1 MIWNWLRK
9 KKKSNTTEKNETDN
23 SEQKPTNQE
32 DDNKE
37 QTRSTKHNKGNNSEQ
52 KKEEH
57 KESSQDNQ
65 QNQSNQDQQQSAK
78 QDESSQEQQK
88 HSKQD
93 DSNQGQ
99 QKHSKQDDS
108 NQGQQKHSK
117 QNDSDQDQ
125 QQHSK
130 QDDSNQGQQKH
141 SKQNDSDQD
150 QQQHSKQDDSNQG
163 QQKHSKQNDSDQDQQ
178 QHSKQDDSNQGQQ
191 KHSKQND
198 SDQDQQQHSKQDDS
212 NQGQQKHSKQNDSDQ
227 DQQQHSKQDDSNQ
240 GQQKHSK
247 QNDSDQDQQQH
258 SKQDDSNQGQQKH
271 SKQNDSDQDQQQH
284 SKQDD
289 SNQGQQKHSKQNDS
303 DQDQQQHSKQDDSN
317 QGQQKHSKQ
326 NDSDQDQQQHSKQDD
341 SNQGQQKHSKQ
352 NDSDQD
358 QQQHSKQDD
367 SNQGQQKH
375 SKQNDS
381 DQDQQQQSKQDGSNQ
396 DKQQNSKGNSI
407 YDFSKPEK
415 DRIHSLQDLI
425 EKLKKSSDFVNYH
438 TSDDETMP
446 YWISYYRPSLDGE
459 KLQKYLM
466 PTLLERPNASLEEL
480 KEHIPMSGITITN
493 DLQKIEDMVLK
504 GHAIVQVNQQDQ
516 KCMLANIAIDNYRA
530 PTPPL
535 NESTVIGPQ
544 EGFVEDIDTNI
555 NLVRKRLP
563 VLDLQTKE
571 MIIGE
576 FSKTKVVM
584 MYLDNLAEKDNVDFL
599 EESLRALEYDQIN
612 DSAYLQELMGEK
624 SIFPLYINTERTDR
638 VTKALIDGKI
648 AIFVDGSPSVLLTP
662 VSYFDFFISPEDYNV
677 SWLYATFS
685 RVLRLIAVLFSICA
699 TPLYVAVLNYHYE
712 LIPSDL
718 LETLILSR
726 AQVPFPPLIEALFLE
741 LAIDLLREAGARLP
755 MKVGQTLGIVGGI
768 VIGQASVQAGLTSN
782 ILLIIVALS
791 ALASFITPIYKMG
804 NAVRLLR
811 FPFLIFAEIGG
822 LFGISL
828 GFIFLFTH
836 LFRLTSLRKPY
847 ALFYPTRQ
855 QSVKDSWI
863 RFPLT
868 MIDTRDVQARPQ
880 HVKKAAKGISTKH
893 RSDFDD

>member
-23 SEQKPTNQE
+23 SEQQPNNQE
-32 DDNKE
+32 DDNKK
-37 QTRSTKHNKGNNSEQ
+37 QTRSMKHNTDSNGEQ
-52 KKEEH
+52 KKEEY
-57 KESSQDNQ
+57 KESSQDKQQNKSNQNQ
-65 QNQSNQDQQQSAK
+65 QQSAKQDESSQGQQHSKQDKSVQNQQQHSKQDNSEQNQQQHSKQNNSDQGQQQHSKQDISEQDQQQHSKQNDWEQDQQQSAK
-78 QDESSQEQQK
+78 QDESSQEQQQHPK
-88 HSKQD
+88 RDISE
-93 DSNQGQ
+93 
-99 QKHSKQDDS
+99 
-108 NQGQQKHSK
+108 
-117 QNDSDQDQ
+117 QDQ

-130 QDDSNQGQQKH
+130 QDNSE
-141 SKQNDSDQD
+141 QD
-150 QQQHSKQDDSNQG
+150 QQQHSKQNNSDQG
-163 QQKHSKQNDSDQDQQ
+163 QQ
-178 QHSKQDDSNQGQQ
+178 
-191 KHSKQND
+191 
-198 SDQDQQQHSKQDDS
+198 
-212 NQGQQKHSKQNDSDQ
+212 
-227 DQQQHSKQDDSNQ
+227 
-240 GQQKHSK
+240 
-247 QNDSDQDQQQH
+247 
-258 SKQDDSNQGQQKH
+258 
-271 SKQNDSDQDQQQH
+271 
-284 SKQDD
+284 
-289 SNQGQQKHSKQNDS
+289 
-303 DQDQQQHSKQDDSN
+303 
-317 QGQQKHSKQ
+317 
-326 NDSDQDQQQHSKQDD
+326 
-341 SNQGQQKHSKQ
+341 
-352 NDSDQD
+352 
-358 QQQHSKQDD
+358 
-367 SNQGQQKH
+367 
-375 SKQNDS
+375 
-381 DQDQQQQSKQDGSNQ
+381 
-396 DKQQNSKGNSI
+396 QQNSKGNSI
-407 YDFSKPEK
+407 YDFTKPEK
-415 DRIHSLQDLI
+415 DRIHSLQNLI
-425 EKLKKSSDFVNYH
+425 EKLKRSSDFVNYH

-571 MIIGE
+571 MIVGE

-584 MYLDNLAEKDNVDFL
+584 MYLDNLAEKENIDFL
-599 EESLRALEYDQIN
+599 DESLRALEYDQIN
-612 DSAYLQELMGEK
+612 DSAYIQELMGEK

-677 SWLYATFS
+677 SWMYATFS
-685 RVLRLIAVLFSICA
+685 RILRLIAVLFSICA

>member
-9 KKKSNTTEKNETDN
+9 KKKSNKPEANETDN
-23 SEQKPTNQE
+23 QEQHSNNQE

-37 QTRSTKHNKGNNSEQ
+37 QTRSMKHNKGKNNEQ
-52 KKEEH
+52 KD
-57 KESSQDNQ
+57 SSQNK
-65 QNQSNQDQQQSAK
+65 QQSAK
-78 QDESSQEQQK
+78 QEDSS
-88 HSKQD
+88 
-93 DSNQGQ
+93 
-99 QKHSKQDDS
+99 
-108 NQGQQKHSK
+108 
-117 QNDSDQDQ
+117 
-125 QQHSK
+125 
-130 QDDSNQGQQKH
+130 
-141 SKQNDSDQD
+141 
-150 QQQHSKQDDSNQG
+150 
-163 QQKHSKQNDSDQDQQ
+163 
-178 QHSKQDDSNQGQQ
+178 
-191 KHSKQND
+191 
-198 SDQDQQQHSKQDDS
+198 
-212 NQGQQKHSKQNDSDQ
+212 
-227 DQQQHSKQDDSNQ
+227 
-240 GQQKHSK
+240 
-247 QNDSDQDQQQH
+247 
-258 SKQDDSNQGQQKH
+258 
-271 SKQNDSDQDQQQH
+271 
-284 SKQDD
+284 
-289 SNQGQQKHSKQNDS
+289 
-303 DQDQQQHSKQDDSN
+303 
-317 QGQQKHSKQ
+317 
-326 NDSDQDQQQHSKQDD
+326 
-341 SNQGQQKHSKQ
+341 
-352 NDSDQD
+352 
-358 QQQHSKQDD
+358 
-367 SNQGQQKH
+367 
-375 SKQNDS
+375 
-381 DQDQQQQSKQDGSNQ
+381 Q
-396 DKQQNSKGNSI
+396 DKQQNAKQEDSSQDKQQNAKQGDSSQDKQQNAKQDDSSQDKQQSAKQNDPSQDKQQNAKQDDSSQDRQQSAKQGDSFQDEPSQSKQQSSGGNSI
-407 YDFSKPEK
+407 YDFTKPEK
-415 DRIHSLQDLI
+415 DRIHSLQNLI

-504 GHAIVQVNQQDQ
+504 GHAIIQLNQQDQ

-677 SWLYATFS
+677 SWMYATFS
-685 RVLRLIAVLFSICA
+685 RILRLIAVLFSICA

>member
-9 KKKSNTTEKNETDN
+9 KKKSNATEKSETDN
-23 SEQKPTNQE
+23 SEQQPSNQE
-32 DDNKE
+32 GDKKE
-37 QTRSTKHNKGNNSEQ
+37 QTRSMKHNKDSNDEQ
-52 KKEEH
+52 KKE
-57 KESSQDNQ
+57 KNKDSAQDKQQYSKKNDSDENQ
-65 QNQSNQDQQQSAK
+65 QQHSKKDNSDQNQQQN
-78 QDESSQEQQK
+78 
-88 HSKQD
+88 SKQND
-93 DSNQGQ
+93 SDQNQQQNSKQNDSNQNQ
-99 QKHSKQDDS
+99 QQ
-108 NQGQQKHSK
+108 HSK
-117 QNDSDQDQ
+117 QNDSDQDKQQNSKQNDSDQDNQQHSKQNDSDQNQ

-130 QDDSNQGQQKH
+130 QDDSD
-141 SKQNDSDQD
+141 QN
-150 QQQHSKQDDSNQG
+150 QQQHSKQGN
-163 QQKHSKQNDSDQDQQ
+163 SD
-178 QHSKQDDSNQGQQ
+178 
-191 KHSKQND
+191 
-198 SDQDQQQHSKQDDS
+198 
-212 NQGQQKHSKQNDSDQ
+212 
-227 DQQQHSKQDDSNQ
+227 
-240 GQQKHSK
+240 
-247 QNDSDQDQQQH
+247 
-258 SKQDDSNQGQQKH
+258 
-271 SKQNDSDQDQQQH
+271 
-284 SKQDD
+284 
-289 SNQGQQKHSKQNDS
+289 
-303 DQDQQQHSKQDDSN
+303 
-317 QGQQKHSKQ
+317 
-326 NDSDQDQQQHSKQDD
+326 
-341 SNQGQQKHSKQ
+341 
-352 NDSDQD
+352 
-358 QQQHSKQDD
+358 
-367 SNQGQQKH
+367 
-375 SKQNDS
+375 
-381 DQDQQQQSKQDGSNQ
+381 Q
-396 DKQQNSKGNSI
+396 DKQQSSGNNSI
-407 YDFSKPEK
+407 YDFTKPEK

-425 EKLKKSSDFVNYH
+425 GKLKKSSDFVNYH

-466 PTLLERPNASLEEL
+466 PILLERPCTSLEEL

-504 GHAIVQVNQQDQ
+504 GHAIIQLNQQDQ
-516 KCMLANIAIDNYRA
+516 KCMLANIAIDTYRA
-530 PTPPL
+530 PSPPL

-544 EGFVEDIDTNI
+544 EGFVEAIDTNI

-571 MIIGE
+571 MIVGE

-612 DSAYLQELMGEK
+612 DSAYIQELMGEK

-685 RVLRLIAVLFSICA
+685 RILRLIAVLFSICA

-811 FPFLIFAEIGG
+811 FPFLAFAEIGG

-880 HVKKAAKGISTKH
+880 HVKKSAKGISTKH
-893 RSDFDD
+893 RSDFDE

>member
-9 KKKSNTTEKNETDN
+9 KKNSSTKETNDSKQQSDDQKEHNKDKNDEPKST
-23 SEQKPTNQE
+23 
-32 DDNKE
+32 E
-37 QTRSTKHNKGNNSEQ
+37 QT
-52 KKEEH
+52 
-57 KESSQDNQ
+57 
-65 QNQSNQDQQQSAK
+65 
-78 QDESSQEQQK
+78 
-88 HSKQD
+88 D
-93 DSNQGQ
+93 DS
-99 QKHSKQDDS
+99 S
-108 NQGQQKHSK
+108 
-117 QNDSDQDQ
+117 
-125 QQHSK
+125 
-130 QDDSNQGQQKH
+130 
-141 SKQNDSDQD
+141 
-150 QQQHSKQDDSNQG
+150 
-163 QQKHSKQNDSDQDQQ
+163 
-178 QHSKQDDSNQGQQ
+178 
-191 KHSKQND
+191 
-198 SDQDQQQHSKQDDS
+198 
-212 NQGQQKHSKQNDSDQ
+212 
-227 DQQQHSKQDDSNQ
+227 
-240 GQQKHSK
+240 
-247 QNDSDQDQQQH
+247 
-258 SKQDDSNQGQQKH
+258 
-271 SKQNDSDQDQQQH
+271 
-284 SKQDD
+284 
-289 SNQGQQKHSKQNDS
+289 
-303 DQDQQQHSKQDDSN
+303 
-317 QGQQKHSKQ
+317 
-326 NDSDQDQQQHSKQDD
+326 
-341 SNQGQQKHSKQ
+341 
-352 NDSDQD
+352 
-358 QQQHSKQDD
+358 
-367 SNQGQQKH
+367 
-375 SKQNDS
+375 
-381 DQDQQQQSKQDGSNQ
+381 Q
-396 DKQQNSKGNSI
+396 DKQQNSKQEDNSQNKQQSSKQEDNSQGKQQNSKQEDNSQNKQQSSKQEDNSQNKQQGSKKEDSSQDKQQSSKQEDSSQDKQQNSKQDDNSQNKQQSSKQEDNSQNKQQGSKQEDSSQDKQQNSKQDDTSQNKQQNSKQDDNSQNKQQNSKQEDNSQNKQQSSGSNSI
-407 YDFSKPEK
+407 YDFSKPES
-415 DRIHSLQDLI
+415 DHIHSLQDLI
-425 EKLKKSSDFVNYH
+425 KKLKQSSDFVNYH

-466 PTLLERPNASLEEL
+466 PTLMERPCAPLEEL

-504 GHAIVQVNQQDQ
+504 GHAIIQLNQQDQ

-563 VLDLQTKE
+563 VLDLHTKE

-576 FSKTKVVM
+576 FSKTKVIM

-612 DSAYLQELMGEK
+612 DSAYIQELMGEK

-685 RVLRLIAVLFSICA
+685 RILRLIAVLFSICA

-712 LIPSDL
+712 LVPSDL

-811 FPFLIFAEIGG
+811 FPFLAFAEIGG

-855 QSVKDSWI
+855 QSFKDSWI

-880 HVKKAAKGISTKH
+880 HVKKATNGISTKH
-893 RSDFDD
+893 TSDFDD

>member
-9 KKKSNTTEKNETDN
+9 KKKSNKPEANETDN
-23 SEQKPTNQE
+23 QEQHSNNEE

-37 QTRSTKHNKGNNSEQ
+37 QTRSMKHNKGKNHEQ
-52 KKEEH
+52 KD
-57 KESSQDNQ
+57 SSQDK
-65 QNQSNQDQQQSAK
+65 QQSTKQKDSSQDKQQSTKQDDSSQDKQQSTKQDDSSQDKQQSTKQDDSSQDKQQSTK
-78 QDESSQEQQK
+78 QDETSQDKQQN
-88 HSKQD
+88 SKQD
-93 DSNQGQ
+93 DSSHDKQ
-99 QKHSKQDDS
+99 QSTKQEDSSQDKQQNSKQDDS
-108 NQGQQKHSK
+108 SQDKQQ
-117 QNDSDQDQ
+117 N
-125 QQHSK
+125 SK
-130 QDDSNQGQQKH
+130 QDDSSQDKQQSTKQEDSSQDKQQGAKQGDSSQDKQQ
-141 SKQNDSDQD
+141 NA
-150 QQQHSKQDDSNQG
+150 KQDEPS
-163 QQKHSKQNDSDQDQQ
+163 
-178 QHSKQDDSNQGQQ
+178 
-191 KHSKQND
+191 
-198 SDQDQQQHSKQDDS
+198 
-212 NQGQQKHSKQNDSDQ
+212 
-227 DQQQHSKQDDSNQ
+227 
-240 GQQKHSK
+240 
-247 QNDSDQDQQQH
+247 
-258 SKQDDSNQGQQKH
+258 
-271 SKQNDSDQDQQQH
+271 
-284 SKQDD
+284 
-289 SNQGQQKHSKQNDS
+289 
-303 DQDQQQHSKQDDSN
+303 
-317 QGQQKHSKQ
+317 
-326 NDSDQDQQQHSKQDD
+326 
-341 SNQGQQKHSKQ
+341 
-352 NDSDQD
+352 
-358 QQQHSKQDD
+358 
-367 SNQGQQKH
+367 
-375 SKQNDS
+375 
-381 DQDQQQQSKQDGSNQ
+381 QS
-396 DKQQNSKGNSI
+396 KQQNSKGNSI
-407 YDFSKPEK
+407 YDFTKPEK
-415 DRIHSLQDLI
+415 DRIHSLQNLI

-504 GHAIVQVNQQDQ
+504 GHAIIQLNQQDQ

-677 SWLYATFS
+677 SWMYATFS
-685 RVLRLIAVLFSICA
+685 RILRLIAVLFSICA

-811 FPFLIFAEIGG
+811 FPFLMFAEIGG

>member
-9 KKKSNTTEKNETDN
+9 KKKSNTPEANETDKW
-23 SEQKPTNQE
+23 EQHSNNQE
-32 DDNKE
+32 GDNEE
-37 QTRSTKHNKGNNSEQ
+37 QTRSMKHNKGKNNEQ
-52 KKEEH
+52 KD
-57 KESSQDNQ
+57 SSQDK
-65 QNQSNQDQQQSAK
+65 QQSAK
-78 QDESSQEQQK
+78 QEDSSQDKQQS
-88 HSKQD
+88 SKQE
-93 DSNQGQ
+93 DSSQDKQ
-99 QKHSKQDDS
+99 QSSKQEDS
-108 NQGQQKHSK
+108 SQDKQQSSK
-117 QNDSDQDQ
+117 QEDSSQDKQ
-125 QQHSK
+125 QSSK
-130 QDDSNQGQQKH
+130 QEDSSQDKQQS
-141 SKQNDSDQD
+141 SKQEDSSQNK
-150 QQQHSKQDDSNQG
+150 QQSSKQEDS
-163 QQKHSKQNDSDQDQQ
+163 S
-178 QHSKQDDSNQGQQ
+178 
-191 KHSKQND
+191 
-198 SDQDQQQHSKQDDS
+198 
-212 NQGQQKHSKQNDSDQ
+212 
-227 DQQQHSKQDDSNQ
+227 
-240 GQQKHSK
+240 
-247 QNDSDQDQQQH
+247 
-258 SKQDDSNQGQQKH
+258 
-271 SKQNDSDQDQQQH
+271 
-284 SKQDD
+284 
-289 SNQGQQKHSKQNDS
+289 
-303 DQDQQQHSKQDDSN
+303 
-317 QGQQKHSKQ
+317 
-326 NDSDQDQQQHSKQDD
+326 
-341 SNQGQQKHSKQ
+341 
-352 NDSDQD
+352 
-358 QQQHSKQDD
+358 
-367 SNQGQQKH
+367 
-375 SKQNDS
+375 
-381 DQDQQQQSKQDGSNQ
+381 Q
-396 DKQQNSKGNSI
+396 DKQQNAKQGDSSQDKQQSAKQGDSSQDKQQKAKHDEPSQSKQQSSGGNSI
-407 YDFSKPEK
+407 YDFTKPEK

-425 EKLKKSSDFVNYH
+425 EKLKKSSDFINYH

-466 PTLLERPNASLEEL
+466 PTLLEKPCASLEQL

-504 GHAIVQVNQQDQ
+504 GHAIIQLNQQDQ

-612 DSAYLQELMGEK
+612 DSAYIQELMGEK

-685 RVLRLIAVLFSICA
+685 RILRLIAVLFSICA

>member
-9 KKKSNTTEKNETDN
+9 KKKSNKLEANETDN
-23 SEQKPTNQE
+23 QEQHSNNAE

-37 QTRSTKHNKGNNSEQ
+37 QTRSMKHNKGKNNEQ
-52 KKEEH
+52 KD
-57 KESSQDNQ
+57 SSQDK
-65 QNQSNQDQQQSAK
+65 QQSAK
-78 QDESSQEQQK
+78 QEDSSQDKQQSAK
-88 HSKQD
+88 QEDSSQDKQQSSKQE
-93 DSNQGQ
+93 DSSQDKQ
-99 QKHSKQDDS
+99 QSSKQEDS
-108 NQGQQKHSK
+108 SQDKQQSAKQEDSSQDKQQNSK
-117 QNDSDQDQ
+117 QEDSSQDKQ
-125 QQHSK
+125 QSAKQEDSSQDKQQSAKQEDSSQDKQQNSK
-130 QDDSNQGQQKH
+130 QEDSSQDKQQSAKQEDSSQDKQQN
-141 SKQNDSDQD
+141 SKQEDSSQD
-150 QQQHSKQDDSNQG
+150 KQQSTKQEDSSQDKQQGDSSQDKQQNAKQDEPS
-163 QQKHSKQNDSDQDQQ
+163 
-178 QHSKQDDSNQGQQ
+178 
-191 KHSKQND
+191 
-198 SDQDQQQHSKQDDS
+198 
-212 NQGQQKHSKQNDSDQ
+212 
-227 DQQQHSKQDDSNQ
+227 
-240 GQQKHSK
+240 
-247 QNDSDQDQQQH
+247 
-258 SKQDDSNQGQQKH
+258 
-271 SKQNDSDQDQQQH
+271 
-284 SKQDD
+284 
-289 SNQGQQKHSKQNDS
+289 
-303 DQDQQQHSKQDDSN
+303 
-317 QGQQKHSKQ
+317 
-326 NDSDQDQQQHSKQDD
+326 
-341 SNQGQQKHSKQ
+341 
-352 NDSDQD
+352 
-358 QQQHSKQDD
+358 
-367 SNQGQQKH
+367 
-375 SKQNDS
+375 
-381 DQDQQQQSKQDGSNQ
+381 QS
-396 DKQQNSKGNSI
+396 KQQNSKGNSI
-407 YDFSKPEK
+407 YDFTKPEK
-415 DRIHSLQDLI
+415 DRIHSLQNLI

-504 GHAIVQVNQQDQ
+504 GHAIIQLNQQDQ

-584 MYLDNLAEKDNVDFL
+584 MYLDNLAEKENIDFL
-599 EESLRALEYDQIN
+599 DESLRALEYDQIN

-677 SWLYATFS
+677 SWMYATFS
-685 RVLRLIAVLFSICA
+685 RILRLIAVLFSICA

-811 FPFLIFAEIGG
+811 FPFLAFAEIGG

>member
-9 KKKSNTTEKNETDN
+9 KKKLNTTEKNETDN
-23 SEQKPTNQE
+23 SEQQPNNQE
-32 DDNKE
+32 DDNKK
-37 QTRSTKHNKGNNSEQ
+37 QTRSMKHNKDSNGEQ

-57 KESSQDNQ
+57 KESSRDKQ
-65 QNQSNQDQQQSAK
+65 QNKSNQNQQQSAK
-78 QDESSQEQQK
+78 QDESSQGQQ

-93 DSNQGQ
+93 NSVQDPQ
-99 QKHSKQDDS
+99 QHSKQDNSEQD
-108 NQGQQKHSK
+108 QQQHSK
-117 QNDSDQDQ
+117 QNNSDQGQQQHSKQDNSVQNQQQHSKQDNSEQDQ

-130 QDDSNQGQQKH
+130 QDNSE
-141 SKQNDSDQD
+141 QD
-150 QQQHSKQDDSNQG
+150 QQQHSKQDNSE
-163 QQKHSKQNDSDQDQQ
+163 QDQQ
-178 QHSKQDDSNQGQQ
+178 QHSKQDNSE
-191 KHSKQND
+191 QN
-198 SDQDQQQHSKQDDS
+198 QQQHSKQNNSD
-212 NQGQQKHSKQNDSDQ
+212 QGQQ
-227 DQQQHSKQDDSNQ
+227 
-240 GQQKHSK
+240 
-247 QNDSDQDQQQH
+247 
-258 SKQDDSNQGQQKH
+258 
-271 SKQNDSDQDQQQH
+271 
-284 SKQDD
+284 
-289 SNQGQQKHSKQNDS
+289 
-303 DQDQQQHSKQDDSN
+303 
-317 QGQQKHSKQ
+317 
-326 NDSDQDQQQHSKQDD
+326 
-341 SNQGQQKHSKQ
+341 
-352 NDSDQD
+352 
-358 QQQHSKQDD
+358 
-367 SNQGQQKH
+367 
-375 SKQNDS
+375 
-381 DQDQQQQSKQDGSNQ
+381 
-396 DKQQNSKGNSI
+396 QQNAKGNSI
-407 YDFSKPEK
+407 YDFTKPEK

-571 MIIGE
+571 MIVGE

-612 DSAYLQELMGEK
+612 DSAYIQELMGEK

-677 SWLYATFS
+677 SWMYATFS

-811 FPFLIFAEIGG
+811 FPFLMFAEIGG

-880 HVKKAAKGISTKH
+880 HVKKSAKGISTKH
-893 RSDFDD
+893 KSDFDD

>member
-23 SEQKPTNQE
+23 SEQQPNNQE

-37 QTRSTKHNKGNNSEQ
+37 QTRSMKHNKDSNSEQ

-57 KESSQDNQ
+57 KEPSQDLQQQQNSKQDDSDQNQ
-65 QNQSNQDQQQSAK
+65 QQHSKQNDPDQNQQQHSK
-78 QDESSQEQQK
+78 QNGSDQNQQQN
-88 HSKQD
+88 SKQD
-93 DSNQGQ
+93 DSNQNQ
-99 QKHSKQDDS
+99 Q
-108 NQGQQKHSK
+108 HSK
-117 QNDSDQDQ
+117 QNDSDQNQ
-125 QQHSK
+125 Q
-130 QDDSNQGQQKH
+130 H
-141 SKQNDSDQD
+141 SKQNDSDQN
-150 QQQHSKQDDSNQG
+150 QQQ
-163 QQKHSKQNDSDQDQQ
+163 HSKQNDSDQNQQ
-178 QHSKQDDSNQGQQ
+178 QNSKQDNSA
-191 KHSKQND
+191 
-198 SDQDQQQHSKQDDS
+198 QDQQQSSKQDNS
-212 NQGQQKHSKQNDSDQ
+212 S
-227 DQQQHSKQDDSNQ
+227 
-240 GQQKHSK
+240 
-247 QNDSDQDQQQH
+247 
-258 SKQDDSNQGQQKH
+258 
-271 SKQNDSDQDQQQH
+271 
-284 SKQDD
+284 
-289 SNQGQQKHSKQNDS
+289 
-303 DQDQQQHSKQDDSN
+303 
-317 QGQQKHSKQ
+317 
-326 NDSDQDQQQHSKQDD
+326 
-341 SNQGQQKHSKQ
+341 
-352 NDSDQD
+352 
-358 QQQHSKQDD
+358 
-367 SNQGQQKH
+367 
-375 SKQNDS
+375 
-381 DQDQQQQSKQDGSNQ
+381 Q
-396 DKQQNSKGNSI
+396 DKQQNSGNNSI
-407 YDFSKPEK
+407 YDFTKPEK

-425 EKLKKSSDFVNYH
+425 AKLKQSSDFVNYH

-466 PTLLERPNASLEEL
+466 PILLERPCTSLEEL

-504 GHAIVQVNQQDQ
+504 GHAIIQLNQQDQ
-516 KCMLANIAIDNYRA
+516 KCMLANIAIDTYRA
-530 PTPPL
+530 PSPPL

-544 EGFVEDIDTNI
+544 EGFVEAIDTNI

-571 MIIGE
+571 MIVGE

-612 DSAYLQELMGEK
+612 DSAYIQELMGEK

-685 RVLRLIAVLFSICA
+685 RILRLIAVLFSICA

-811 FPFLIFAEIGG
+811 FPFLAFAEIGG

-893 RSDFDD
+893 RSDFDE

>member
-9 KKKSNTTEKNETDN
+9 KKKSNKPEANETDN
-23 SEQKPTNQE
+23 QEQHSNNEE

-37 QTRSTKHNKGNNSEQ
+37 QTRSMKHNKGKNHEQ
-52 KKEEH
+52 KD
-57 KESSQDNQ
+57 SSQDKQ
-65 QNQSNQDQQQSAK
+65 QSTKQKDSSQDKQQSTKQEDSSQDKQQSTKQEDSSQDKQQSTKQKDSSQDKQQSAK
-78 QDESSQEQQK
+78 QDEPSQDKQQN
-88 HSKQD
+88 SKQD
-93 DSNQGQ
+93 DSSQDKQ
-99 QKHSKQDDS
+99 QSAKQEDSSQDKQQNSKQDDS
-108 NQGQQKHSK
+108 SQDKQQ
-117 QNDSDQDQ
+117 N
-125 QQHSK
+125 SK
-130 QDDSNQGQQKH
+130 QDDSSQDKQQSTKQEDSSQDKQQGAKQGNSSQDKQQ
-141 SKQNDSDQD
+141 NA
-150 QQQHSKQDDSNQG
+150 KQDEPS
-163 QQKHSKQNDSDQDQQ
+163 
-178 QHSKQDDSNQGQQ
+178 
-191 KHSKQND
+191 
-198 SDQDQQQHSKQDDS
+198 
-212 NQGQQKHSKQNDSDQ
+212 
-227 DQQQHSKQDDSNQ
+227 
-240 GQQKHSK
+240 
-247 QNDSDQDQQQH
+247 
-258 SKQDDSNQGQQKH
+258 
-271 SKQNDSDQDQQQH
+271 
-284 SKQDD
+284 
-289 SNQGQQKHSKQNDS
+289 
-303 DQDQQQHSKQDDSN
+303 
-317 QGQQKHSKQ
+317 
-326 NDSDQDQQQHSKQDD
+326 
-341 SNQGQQKHSKQ
+341 
-352 NDSDQD
+352 
-358 QQQHSKQDD
+358 
-367 SNQGQQKH
+367 
-375 SKQNDS
+375 
-381 DQDQQQQSKQDGSNQ
+381 QS
-396 DKQQNSKGNSI
+396 KQQNSKGNSI
-407 YDFSKPEK
+407 YDFTKPEK
-415 DRIHSLQDLI
+415 DRIHSLQNLI

-504 GHAIVQVNQQDQ
+504 GHAIIQLNQQDQ

-677 SWLYATFS
+677 SWMYATFS
-685 RVLRLIAVLFSICA
+685 RILRLIAVLFSICA

-811 FPFLIFAEIGG
+811 FPFLMFAEIGG

>member
-23 SEQKPTNQE
+23 SEQKPNNQE

-37 QTRSTKHNKGNNSEQ
+37 QTRSTKHNKSNNSKQ

-57 KESSQDNQ
+57 KESSQDKQ
-65 QNQSNQDQQQSAK
+65 QNQSNQNQQQSAK
-78 QDESSQEQQK
+78 QDESSQEQQN
-88 HSKQD
+88 HSKQG

-99 QKHSKQDDS
+99 Q
-108 NQGQQKHSK
+108 NHSK
-117 QNDSDQDQ
+117 QNDSDQGQ

-130 QDDSNQGQQKH
+130 QDDSNQGQQNHSKQDDSNQGQQNH
-141 SKQNDSDQD
+141 SKQNDSDQG

-163 QQKHSKQNDSDQDQQ
+163 QQNHSKQNDSDQDDSSQDKQQSSKQDDLAQDKQ
-178 QHSKQDDSNQGQQ
+178 QHSKQDN
-191 KHSKQND
+191 
-198 SDQDQQQHSKQDDS
+198 SD
-212 NQGQQKHSKQNDSDQ
+212 
-227 DQQQHSKQDDSNQ
+227 
-240 GQQKHSK
+240 
-247 QNDSDQDQQQH
+247 
-258 SKQDDSNQGQQKH
+258 
-271 SKQNDSDQDQQQH
+271 
-284 SKQDD
+284 
-289 SNQGQQKHSKQNDS
+289 
-303 DQDQQQHSKQDDSN
+303 
-317 QGQQKHSKQ
+317 
-326 NDSDQDQQQHSKQDD
+326 
-341 SNQGQQKHSKQ
+341 
-352 NDSDQD
+352 
-358 QQQHSKQDD
+358 
-367 SNQGQQKH
+367 
-375 SKQNDS
+375 
-381 DQDQQQQSKQDGSNQ
+381 Q

-415 DRIHSLQDLI
+415 EHIHSLQDLI
-425 EKLKKSSDFVNYH
+425 EKLKQSSDFVNYH

-466 PTLLERPNASLEEL
+466 PTLLERPCASLEEL

-504 GHAIVQVNQQDQ
+504 GHAIIQLNQKDQ

-584 MYLDNLAEKDNVDFL
+584 MYLENLAEKENVDFL
-599 EESLRALEYDQIN
+599 DESLRALEYDQIN

-685 RVLRLIAVLFSICA
+685 RILRLIAVLFSICA

>member
-1 MIWNWLRK
+1 MIWNWFRK
-9 KKKSNTTEKNETDN
+9 KKKSNTTEAKEADN
-23 SEQKPTNQE
+23 WEQQSNNPD

-37 QTRSTKHNKGNNSEQ
+37 QTRSMKHTKGKNNEQ
-52 KKEEH
+52 DDASQEKQQNSKQDD
-57 KESSQDNQ
+57 SSQEKQ
-65 QNQSNQDQQQSAK
+65 QNSKQDDSSQEKQQNSKQDDSSQEKQQNSKQDDSSQEKQLNSKQDDSSQEKQQNSKQDDSSQEKQQNSKQDDSSQEKQQNSKQDDSSQEKQQNSKQDDSSQEKQQNSKQDDSSQEKQLNSKQDDSSQEKQQNSKQDDSSQEKQQNSKQDDSSQEKQQNSKQDDSSQEKQQNSKQDDSSQEKQQNSKQDDSSRDKQQSAK
-78 QDESSQEQQK
+78 QGDSS
-88 HSKQD
+88 
-93 DSNQGQ
+93 
-99 QKHSKQDDS
+99 
-108 NQGQQKHSK
+108 
-117 QNDSDQDQ
+117 
-125 QQHSK
+125 
-130 QDDSNQGQQKH
+130 
-141 SKQNDSDQD
+141 
-150 QQQHSKQDDSNQG
+150 
-163 QQKHSKQNDSDQDQQ
+163 
-178 QHSKQDDSNQGQQ
+178 
-191 KHSKQND
+191 
-198 SDQDQQQHSKQDDS
+198 
-212 NQGQQKHSKQNDSDQ
+212 
-227 DQQQHSKQDDSNQ
+227 
-240 GQQKHSK
+240 
-247 QNDSDQDQQQH
+247 
-258 SKQDDSNQGQQKH
+258 
-271 SKQNDSDQDQQQH
+271 
-284 SKQDD
+284 
-289 SNQGQQKHSKQNDS
+289 
-303 DQDQQQHSKQDDSN
+303 
-317 QGQQKHSKQ
+317 
-326 NDSDQDQQQHSKQDD
+326 
-341 SNQGQQKHSKQ
+341 
-352 NDSDQD
+352 
-358 QQQHSKQDD
+358 
-367 SNQGQQKH
+367 
-375 SKQNDS
+375 
-381 DQDQQQQSKQDGSNQ
+381 QSKQQSSG
-396 DKQQNSKGNSI
+396 GNSI
-407 YDFSKPEK
+407 YDFTKPEK

-425 EKLKKSSDFVNYH
+425 EKLKKSSDFINYH

-466 PTLLERPNASLEEL
+466 PTLLEKPCASLEQL

-504 GHAIVQVNQQDQ
+504 GHAIIQLNQQDQ
-516 KCMLANIAIDNYRA
+516 KCMLANIAIDTYRA
-530 PTPPL
+530 PSPPL

-544 EGFVEDIDTNI
+544 EGFVEAIDTNI

-571 MIIGE
+571 MIVGE

-584 MYLDNLAEKDNVDFL
+584 MYLDNLAEKDNIDFL

-612 DSAYLQELMGEK
+612 DSAYIQELMGEK

-685 RVLRLIAVLFSICA
+685 RILRLIAVLFSICA

>member
-9 KKKSNTTEKNETDN
+9 KKKSNKPEANETDN
-23 SEQKPTNQE
+23 QEQHSNNQE

-37 QTRSTKHNKGNNSEQ
+37 QTRNMKHNKGKKNEQ
-52 KKEEH
+52 KD
-57 KESSQDNQ
+57 SSQDKQQSATQEDSSQDKQ
-65 QNQSNQDQQQSAK
+65 QNPKQGDSSQDKQQSAK
-78 QDESSQEQQK
+78 QGDSS
-88 HSKQD
+88 
-93 DSNQGQ
+93 
-99 QKHSKQDDS
+99 
-108 NQGQQKHSK
+108 
-117 QNDSDQDQ
+117 
-125 QQHSK
+125 
-130 QDDSNQGQQKH
+130 
-141 SKQNDSDQD
+141 
-150 QQQHSKQDDSNQG
+150 
-163 QQKHSKQNDSDQDQQ
+163 
-178 QHSKQDDSNQGQQ
+178 
-191 KHSKQND
+191 
-198 SDQDQQQHSKQDDS
+198 
-212 NQGQQKHSKQNDSDQ
+212 
-227 DQQQHSKQDDSNQ
+227 
-240 GQQKHSK
+240 
-247 QNDSDQDQQQH
+247 
-258 SKQDDSNQGQQKH
+258 
-271 SKQNDSDQDQQQH
+271 
-284 SKQDD
+284 
-289 SNQGQQKHSKQNDS
+289 
-303 DQDQQQHSKQDDSN
+303 
-317 QGQQKHSKQ
+317 
-326 NDSDQDQQQHSKQDD
+326 
-341 SNQGQQKHSKQ
+341 
-352 NDSDQD
+352 
-358 QQQHSKQDD
+358 
-367 SNQGQQKH
+367 
-375 SKQNDS
+375 
-381 DQDQQQQSKQDGSNQ
+381 Q
-396 DKQQNSKGNSI
+396 DKQQNPKQGDSSQDKQQSAKQEAPSQDKQQNPKQEDSSQDKQQSAKQGDSSQDKQQSAKQGDSSQDKQQNAKQGEPSQSKQQSSGGNSI
-407 YDFSKPEK
+407 YDFTKPEK
-415 DRIHSLQDLI
+415 DRIHSLQNLI

-504 GHAIVQVNQQDQ
+504 GHAIIQLNQQDQ

-584 MYLDNLAEKDNVDFL
+584 MYLDNLAEKENIDFL
-599 EESLRALEYDQIN
+599 DESLRALEYDQIN

-677 SWLYATFS
+677 SWMYATFS
-685 RVLRLIAVLFSICA
+685 RILRLIAVLFSICA

-811 FPFLIFAEIGG
+811 FPFLAFAEIGG

>member
-9 KKKSNTTEKNETDN
+9 KKKSNKPEANETDN
-23 SEQKPTNQE
+23 QEQHSNNQE

-37 QTRSTKHNKGNNSEQ
+37 QTRSMKHNKGKNNEQ
-52 KKEEH
+52 KD
-57 KESSQDNQ
+57 SSQDKQ
-65 QNQSNQDQQQSAK
+65 QSAKQEDSSQDKQQSAKQGDSFQDKQQSAK
-78 QDESSQEQQK
+78 QDDSSQDRQQ
-88 HSKQD
+88 SAKQD
-93 DSNQGQ
+93 DSSQDKQ
-99 QKHSKQDDS
+99 QSAKQDDFSQDRQQSAKQDDS
-108 NQGQQKHSK
+108 S
-117 QNDSDQDQ
+117 QD
-125 QQHSK
+125 K
-130 QDDSNQGQQKH
+130 
-141 SKQNDSDQD
+141 
-150 QQQHSKQDDSNQG
+150 
-163 QQKHSKQNDSDQDQQ
+163 
-178 QHSKQDDSNQGQQ
+178 
-191 KHSKQND
+191 
-198 SDQDQQQHSKQDDS
+198 
-212 NQGQQKHSKQNDSDQ
+212 
-227 DQQQHSKQDDSNQ
+227 
-240 GQQKHSK
+240 
-247 QNDSDQDQQQH
+247 
-258 SKQDDSNQGQQKH
+258 
-271 SKQNDSDQDQQQH
+271 
-284 SKQDD
+284 
-289 SNQGQQKHSKQNDS
+289 
-303 DQDQQQHSKQDDSN
+303 
-317 QGQQKHSKQ
+317 
-326 NDSDQDQQQHSKQDD
+326 
-341 SNQGQQKHSKQ
+341 
-352 NDSDQD
+352 
-358 QQQHSKQDD
+358 
-367 SNQGQQKH
+367 
-375 SKQNDS
+375 
-381 DQDQQQQSKQDGSNQ
+381 QQSAKQGDSFQ
-396 DKQQNSKGNSI
+396 DKQQNAKQDEPSQSKQQSSGGNSI
-407 YDFSKPEK
+407 YDFTKPEK
-415 DRIHSLQDLI
+415 DRIHSLQNLI
-425 EKLKKSSDFVNYH
+425 EKLKNSSDFVNYH

-504 GHAIVQVNQQDQ
+504 GHAIIQLNQQDQ

-677 SWLYATFS
+677 SWMYATFS
-685 RVLRLIAVLFSICA
+685 RILRLIAVLFSICA

>member
-9 KKKSNTTEKNETDN
+9 KKKSNKPEANETDN
-23 SEQKPTNQE
+23 QEQHSNNQE

-37 QTRSTKHNKGNNSEQ
+37 QTRSMKHNKGKNNEQ
-52 KKEEH
+52 KD
-57 KESSQDNQ
+57 SSQDKQQSAKQEDSSQDKQQSSKQGDSSQDKQ
-65 QNQSNQDQQQSAK
+65 QNAKQGDSSQDKQQNAKQDDSSQDRQQSSKQGDSFQDKQQSAK
-78 QDESSQEQQK
+78 QDDSSQDRQQSSK
-88 HSKQD
+88 QDGLSQDKQQSAKQDDFSQDRQQSAKQD
-93 DSNQGQ
+93 DS
-99 QKHSKQDDS
+99 S
-108 NQGQQKHSK
+108 
-117 QNDSDQDQ
+117 
-125 QQHSK
+125 
-130 QDDSNQGQQKH
+130 
-141 SKQNDSDQD
+141 
-150 QQQHSKQDDSNQG
+150 
-163 QQKHSKQNDSDQDQQ
+163 
-178 QHSKQDDSNQGQQ
+178 
-191 KHSKQND
+191 
-198 SDQDQQQHSKQDDS
+198 
-212 NQGQQKHSKQNDSDQ
+212 
-227 DQQQHSKQDDSNQ
+227 
-240 GQQKHSK
+240 
-247 QNDSDQDQQQH
+247 
-258 SKQDDSNQGQQKH
+258 
-271 SKQNDSDQDQQQH
+271 
-284 SKQDD
+284 
-289 SNQGQQKHSKQNDS
+289 
-303 DQDQQQHSKQDDSN
+303 
-317 QGQQKHSKQ
+317 
-326 NDSDQDQQQHSKQDD
+326 
-341 SNQGQQKHSKQ
+341 
-352 NDSDQD
+352 
-358 QQQHSKQDD
+358 
-367 SNQGQQKH
+367 
-375 SKQNDS
+375 
-381 DQDQQQQSKQDGSNQ
+381 Q
-396 DKQQNSKGNSI
+396 DKQQNAKQGNSFQDKQQNAKQDEPSQSKQQSSGGNSI
-407 YDFSKPEK
+407 YDFTKPEK
-415 DRIHSLQDLI
+415 DRIHSLQNLI

-504 GHAIVQVNQQDQ
+504 GHAIIQLNQQDQ

-584 MYLDNLAEKDNVDFL
+584 MYLDNLAEKENIDFL
-599 EESLRALEYDQIN
+599 DESLRALEYDQIN

-677 SWLYATFS
+677 SWMYATFS
-685 RVLRLIAVLFSICA
+685 RILRLIAVLFSICA

-811 FPFLIFAEIGG
+811 FPFLAFAEIGG

>member
-9 KKKSNTTEKNETDN
+9 KKKSNKPEANETDN
-23 SEQKPTNQE
+23 QEQHSNNQE

-37 QTRSTKHNKGNNSEQ
+37 QTRSMKHNKGKNNEQ
-52 KKEEH
+52 KDSSQNKQQSAKQED
-57 KESSQDNQ
+57 SSQDKQ
-65 QNQSNQDQQQSAK
+65 QNAKQEDSSQDKQQNAKQGDSSQDKQQNAKQGDSSQDKQQNAKQDDSSQDKQQSAKQGDSFQDKQQSAKQNDPSQDKQQNAKQDDSSQDKQQSAK
-78 QDESSQEQQK
+78 QDDPSQDRQQ
-88 HSKQD
+88 SAKQD
-93 DSNQGQ
+93 DS
-99 QKHSKQDDS
+99 SQD
-108 NQGQQKHSK
+108 K
-117 QNDSDQDQ
+117 
-125 QQHSK
+125 
-130 QDDSNQGQQKH
+130 
-141 SKQNDSDQD
+141 
-150 QQQHSKQDDSNQG
+150 
-163 QQKHSKQNDSDQDQQ
+163 
-178 QHSKQDDSNQGQQ
+178 
-191 KHSKQND
+191 
-198 SDQDQQQHSKQDDS
+198 
-212 NQGQQKHSKQNDSDQ
+212 
-227 DQQQHSKQDDSNQ
+227 
-240 GQQKHSK
+240 
-247 QNDSDQDQQQH
+247 
-258 SKQDDSNQGQQKH
+258 
-271 SKQNDSDQDQQQH
+271 
-284 SKQDD
+284 
-289 SNQGQQKHSKQNDS
+289 
-303 DQDQQQHSKQDDSN
+303 
-317 QGQQKHSKQ
+317 
-326 NDSDQDQQQHSKQDD
+326 
-341 SNQGQQKHSKQ
+341 
-352 NDSDQD
+352 
-358 QQQHSKQDD
+358 
-367 SNQGQQKH
+367 
-375 SKQNDS
+375 
-381 DQDQQQQSKQDGSNQ
+381 QQSAKQGDSFQ
-396 DKQQNSKGNSI
+396 DKQQNAKQDEPSQSKQQSSGGNSI
-407 YDFSKPEK
+407 YDFTKPEK
-415 DRIHSLQDLI
+415 DRIHSLQNLI

-504 GHAIVQVNQQDQ
+504 GHAIIQLNQQDQ

-677 SWLYATFS
+677 SWMYATFS
-685 RVLRLIAVLFSICA
+685 RILRLIAVLFSICA

>member
-9 KKKSNTTEKNETDN
+9 KKKSNATEKSETDN
-23 SEQKPTNQE
+23 SEQQPDSQENDNQKPA
-32 DDNKE
+32 
-37 QTRSTKHNKGNNSEQ
+37 RSMKHNKGNNGEQ

-57 KESSQDNQ
+57 KESSQD
-65 QNQSNQDQQQSAK
+65 QQQYPK
-78 QDESSQEQQK
+78 QNA
-88 HSKQD
+88 KQD
-93 DSNQGQ
+93 DSDQHQ
-99 QKHSKQDDS
+99 QQ
-108 NQGQQKHSK
+108 HSK
-117 QNDSDQDQ
+117 QNDSDQNQQQNAKQNDSDQHQQQNAKQNDSDQHQQQHSKQNDSDQNQQQNAKQNDSDQPQ

-130 QDDSNQGQQKH
+130 QDDSDQNQQQ
-141 SKQNDSDQD
+141 SAQQDESSQDKQQSAEQNNSSQD
-150 QQQHSKQDDSNQG
+150 KQQHSKQNNST
-163 QQKHSKQNDSDQDQQ
+163 QDQQ
-178 QHSKQDDSNQGQQ
+178 QSS
-191 KHSKQND
+191 
-198 SDQDQQQHSKQDDS
+198 
-212 NQGQQKHSKQNDSDQ
+212 
-227 DQQQHSKQDDSNQ
+227 
-240 GQQKHSK
+240 
-247 QNDSDQDQQQH
+247 
-258 SKQDDSNQGQQKH
+258 
-271 SKQNDSDQDQQQH
+271 
-284 SKQDD
+284 
-289 SNQGQQKHSKQNDS
+289 
-303 DQDQQQHSKQDDSN
+303 
-317 QGQQKHSKQ
+317 
-326 NDSDQDQQQHSKQDD
+326 
-341 SNQGQQKHSKQ
+341 
-352 NDSDQD
+352 
-358 QQQHSKQDD
+358 
-367 SNQGQQKH
+367 
-375 SKQNDS
+375 
-381 DQDQQQQSKQDGSNQ
+381 GS
-396 DKQQNSKGNSI
+396 NSI

-425 EKLKKSSDFVNYH
+425 AKLKNSSDFVNYH

-493 DLQKIEDMVLK
+493 DLQKVEDMVLK

-516 KCMLANIAIDNYRA
+516 KCMLANIAIDTYRA
-530 PTPPL
+530 PSPPL

-544 EGFVEDIDTNI
+544 EGFVEAIDTNI

-571 MIIGE
+571 MIVGE

-612 DSAYLQELMGEK
+612 DSAYIQELMGEK

-685 RVLRLIAVLFSICA
+685 RILRLIAVLFSICA

-811 FPFLIFAEIGG
+811 FPFLAFAEIGG

-893 RSDFDD
+893 RSDFDE

>member
-23 SEQKPTNQE
+23 SEQHANNQE
-32 DDNKE
+32 DDNKKL
-37 QTRSTKHNKGNNSEQ
+37 TRGMKHNKDNNGGQ

-57 KESSQDNQ
+57 KGSSHDKQ
-65 QNQSNQDQQQSAK
+65 QN
-78 QDESSQEQQK
+78 
-88 HSKQD
+88 H
-93 DSNQGQ
+93 
-99 QKHSKQDDS
+99 
-108 NQGQQKHSK
+108 
-117 QNDSDQDQ
+117 SDQDQ

-130 QDDSNQGQQKH
+130 QDKSE
-141 SKQNDSDQD
+141 QN
-150 QQQHSKQDDSNQG
+150 QQQHSKQDKSEQDQQRSNQHKSEQG
-163 QQKHSKQNDSDQDQQ
+163 QQQHSKQNHSDQDQHSNQHKSEQGQQQNSKQNSSEQGQQQNSKQNSSEQGQQQNSKQNSSEQGQQ
-178 QHSKQDDSNQGQQ
+178 QHSKQDNSE
-191 KHSKQND
+191 QN
-198 SDQDQQQHSKQDDS
+198 QQQHSKQNNSD
-212 NQGQQKHSKQNDSDQ
+212 QGQQ
-227 DQQQHSKQDDSNQ
+227 
-240 GQQKHSK
+240 
-247 QNDSDQDQQQH
+247 
-258 SKQDDSNQGQQKH
+258 
-271 SKQNDSDQDQQQH
+271 
-284 SKQDD
+284 
-289 SNQGQQKHSKQNDS
+289 
-303 DQDQQQHSKQDDSN
+303 
-317 QGQQKHSKQ
+317 
-326 NDSDQDQQQHSKQDD
+326 
-341 SNQGQQKHSKQ
+341 
-352 NDSDQD
+352 
-358 QQQHSKQDD
+358 
-367 SNQGQQKH
+367 
-375 SKQNDS
+375 
-381 DQDQQQQSKQDGSNQ
+381 
-396 DKQQNSKGNSI
+396 QQNSKGNSI
-407 YDFSKPEK
+407 YDFTKPEK
-415 DRIHSLQDLI
+415 DRIHSLQNLI

-612 DSAYLQELMGEK
+612 DSAYIQELMGEK

-677 SWLYATFS
+677 SWMYATFS
-685 RVLRLIAVLFSICA
+685 RILRLIAVLFSICA

>member
-9 KKKSNTTEKNETDN
+9 KKKSNKPEANETDN
-23 SEQKPTNQE
+23 QEQHSNNQE

-37 QTRSTKHNKGNNSEQ
+37 QTRSMKHNKGKNNEQ
-52 KKEEH
+52 KD
-57 KESSQDNQ
+57 SSQDKQQSAKQEDSSQDKQQSSKQGDSSQDKQ
-65 QNQSNQDQQQSAK
+65 QNAKQDDSSQDRQQSAKQGDSFQDKQQNAKQDDSSQDRQQSAKQGDSFQDKQQSAK
-78 QDESSQEQQK
+78 QDDSSQDRQQ
-88 HSKQD
+88 SAKQD
-93 DSNQGQ
+93 DSSQDKQ
-99 QKHSKQDDS
+99 QSAKQDDFSQDRQQSAKQDDS
-108 NQGQQKHSK
+108 S
-117 QNDSDQDQ
+117 QD
-125 QQHSK
+125 K
-130 QDDSNQGQQKH
+130 
-141 SKQNDSDQD
+141 
-150 QQQHSKQDDSNQG
+150 
-163 QQKHSKQNDSDQDQQ
+163 
-178 QHSKQDDSNQGQQ
+178 
-191 KHSKQND
+191 
-198 SDQDQQQHSKQDDS
+198 
-212 NQGQQKHSKQNDSDQ
+212 
-227 DQQQHSKQDDSNQ
+227 
-240 GQQKHSK
+240 
-247 QNDSDQDQQQH
+247 
-258 SKQDDSNQGQQKH
+258 
-271 SKQNDSDQDQQQH
+271 
-284 SKQDD
+284 
-289 SNQGQQKHSKQNDS
+289 
-303 DQDQQQHSKQDDSN
+303 
-317 QGQQKHSKQ
+317 
-326 NDSDQDQQQHSKQDD
+326 
-341 SNQGQQKHSKQ
+341 
-352 NDSDQD
+352 
-358 QQQHSKQDD
+358 
-367 SNQGQQKH
+367 
-375 SKQNDS
+375 
-381 DQDQQQQSKQDGSNQ
+381 QQSAKQGDSFQ
-396 DKQQNSKGNSI
+396 DKQQNAKQDEPSQSKQQSSGGNSI
-407 YDFSKPEK
+407 YDFTKPEK
-415 DRIHSLQDLI
+415 DRIHSLQNLI

-504 GHAIVQVNQQDQ
+504 GHAIIQLNQQDQ

-677 SWLYATFS
+677 SWMYATFS
-685 RVLRLIAVLFSICA
+685 RILRLIAVLFSICA

-811 FPFLIFAEIGG
+811 FPFLAFAEIGG

>member
-9 KKKSNTTEKNETDN
+9 KKKSNKLEANETDN
-23 SEQKPTNQE
+23 QEQHSNNAE

-37 QTRSTKHNKGNNSEQ
+37 QTRSMKHNKGKNNEQ
-52 KKEEH
+52 KD
-57 KESSQDNQ
+57 SSQDK
-65 QNQSNQDQQQSAK
+65 QQSAK
-78 QDESSQEQQK
+78 QEDSSQDKQQSAK
-88 HSKQD
+88 QEDSSQDKQQSSKQD
-93 DSNQGQ
+93 DSSQDKQ
-99 QKHSKQDDS
+99 QSSKQEDS
-108 NQGQQKHSK
+108 SQDKQQSAKQEDSSQDKQQNSK
-117 QNDSDQDQ
+117 QEDSSQDKQ
-125 QQHSK
+125 QSTKQEDSSQDKQQGAKQGDSSQDKQQNAK
-130 QDDSNQGQQKH
+130 QDEPS
-141 SKQNDSDQD
+141 
-150 QQQHSKQDDSNQG
+150 
-163 QQKHSKQNDSDQDQQ
+163 
-178 QHSKQDDSNQGQQ
+178 
-191 KHSKQND
+191 
-198 SDQDQQQHSKQDDS
+198 
-212 NQGQQKHSKQNDSDQ
+212 
-227 DQQQHSKQDDSNQ
+227 
-240 GQQKHSK
+240 
-247 QNDSDQDQQQH
+247 
-258 SKQDDSNQGQQKH
+258 
-271 SKQNDSDQDQQQH
+271 
-284 SKQDD
+284 
-289 SNQGQQKHSKQNDS
+289 
-303 DQDQQQHSKQDDSN
+303 
-317 QGQQKHSKQ
+317 
-326 NDSDQDQQQHSKQDD
+326 
-341 SNQGQQKHSKQ
+341 
-352 NDSDQD
+352 
-358 QQQHSKQDD
+358 
-367 SNQGQQKH
+367 
-375 SKQNDS
+375 
-381 DQDQQQQSKQDGSNQ
+381 QS
-396 DKQQNSKGNSI
+396 KQQNSKGNSI
-407 YDFSKPEK
+407 YDFTKPEK
-415 DRIHSLQDLI
+415 DRIHSLQNLI

-504 GHAIVQVNQQDQ
+504 GHAIIQLNQQDQ

-584 MYLDNLAEKDNVDFL
+584 MYLDNLAEKENIDFL
-599 EESLRALEYDQIN
+599 DESLRALEYDQIN

-677 SWLYATFS
+677 SWMYATFS
-685 RVLRLIAVLFSICA
+685 RILRLIAVLFSICA

-811 FPFLIFAEIGG
+811 FPFLAFAEIGG

>member
-9 KKKSNTTEKNETDN
+9 KKKSNTPEANETDN
-23 SEQKPTNQE
+23 WEQHSNNQE

-37 QTRSTKHNKGNNSEQ
+37 QTRSMKHNKDKNNEKQ
-52 KKEEH
+52 D
-57 KESSQDNQ
+57 SSQDKQ
-65 QNQSNQDQQQSAK
+65 QSSKQEDSSQEKQQSAK
-78 QDESSQEQQK
+78 QEDSSQGKHQSTKQEDSSQDKQQNA
-88 HSKQD
+88 KQD
-93 DSNQGQ
+93 ETS
-99 QKHSKQDDS
+99 
-108 NQGQQKHSK
+108 
-117 QNDSDQDQ
+117 
-125 QQHSK
+125 
-130 QDDSNQGQQKH
+130 
-141 SKQNDSDQD
+141 
-150 QQQHSKQDDSNQG
+150 
-163 QQKHSKQNDSDQDQQ
+163 
-178 QHSKQDDSNQGQQ
+178 
-191 KHSKQND
+191 
-198 SDQDQQQHSKQDDS
+198 
-212 NQGQQKHSKQNDSDQ
+212 
-227 DQQQHSKQDDSNQ
+227 
-240 GQQKHSK
+240 
-247 QNDSDQDQQQH
+247 
-258 SKQDDSNQGQQKH
+258 
-271 SKQNDSDQDQQQH
+271 
-284 SKQDD
+284 
-289 SNQGQQKHSKQNDS
+289 
-303 DQDQQQHSKQDDSN
+303 
-317 QGQQKHSKQ
+317 
-326 NDSDQDQQQHSKQDD
+326 
-341 SNQGQQKHSKQ
+341 
-352 NDSDQD
+352 
-358 QQQHSKQDD
+358 
-367 SNQGQQKH
+367 
-375 SKQNDS
+375 
-381 DQDQQQQSKQDGSNQ
+381 Q
-396 DKQQNSKGNSI
+396 DKQQNSKQEDSSQDKQQSAKQGDSSQGKQQSTKQDDPSQNKQQSSGGNSI
-407 YDFSKPEK
+407 YDFTKPEK

-425 EKLKKSSDFVNYH
+425 EKLKKSSDFINYH

-466 PTLLERPNASLEEL
+466 PTLLEKPCASLEQL

-504 GHAIVQVNQQDQ
+504 GHAIIQLNQQDQ

-612 DSAYLQELMGEK
+612 DSAYIQELMGEK

-685 RVLRLIAVLFSICA
+685 RILRLIAVLFSICA

>member
-9 KKKSNTTEKNETDN
+9 KKKSNTTETNETDN
-23 SEQKPTNQE
+23 VTQQSNNQE
-32 DDNKE
+32 NDNKE
-37 QTRSTKHNKGNNSEQ
+37 QTRSMKHNKSKNSEQ
-52 KKEEH
+52 KNSEQDD
-57 KESSQDNQ
+57 SSQEK
-65 QNQSNQDQQQSAK
+65 QQSAK
-78 QDESSQEQQK
+78 QDDSSQEKQQ
-88 HSKQD
+88 SAKQD
-93 DSNQGQ
+93 DSSQE
-99 QKHSKQDDS
+99 K
-108 NQGQQKHSK
+108 
-117 QNDSDQDQ
+117 
-125 QQHSK
+125 
-130 QDDSNQGQQKH
+130 
-141 SKQNDSDQD
+141 
-150 QQQHSKQDDSNQG
+150 
-163 QQKHSKQNDSDQDQQ
+163 
-178 QHSKQDDSNQGQQ
+178 
-191 KHSKQND
+191 
-198 SDQDQQQHSKQDDS
+198 
-212 NQGQQKHSKQNDSDQ
+212 
-227 DQQQHSKQDDSNQ
+227 
-240 GQQKHSK
+240 
-247 QNDSDQDQQQH
+247 
-258 SKQDDSNQGQQKH
+258 
-271 SKQNDSDQDQQQH
+271 
-284 SKQDD
+284 
-289 SNQGQQKHSKQNDS
+289 
-303 DQDQQQHSKQDDSN
+303 
-317 QGQQKHSKQ
+317 
-326 NDSDQDQQQHSKQDD
+326 
-341 SNQGQQKHSKQ
+341 
-352 NDSDQD
+352 
-358 QQQHSKQDD
+358 
-367 SNQGQQKH
+367 
-375 SKQNDS
+375 
-381 DQDQQQQSKQDGSNQ
+381 QQSSGS
-396 DKQQNSKGNSI
+396 NSI

-415 DRIHSLQDLI
+415 DRIHSLQDLL

-438 TSDDETMP
+438 TSDDDTMP

-459 KLQKYLM
+459 KLQNYLM
-466 PTLLERPNASLEEL
+466 PTLLEHSCSSLEEL

-504 GHAIVQVNQQDQ
+504 GHAIIQLNQQEQ
-516 KCMLANIAIDNYRA
+516 KCMLANIAIDTYRA
-530 PTPPL
+530 PSPPL

-544 EGFVEDIDTNI
+544 EGFVEAIDTNI

-576 FSKTKVVM
+576 FSKTKVVI
-584 MYLDNLAEKDNVDFL
+584 MYLDNLAEKENVDFL

-648 AIFVDGSPSVLLTP
+648 AIFVDGSPNVLLTP

-699 TPLYVAVLNYHYE
+699 APLYVAVLNYHYE

-741 LAIDLLREAGARLP
+741 LVIDLLREAGARLP

-811 FPFLIFAEIGG
+811 FPFLFFAEIGG

-880 HVKKAAKGISTKH
+880 HVKKSTKGISTKH

>member
-9 KKKSNTTEKNETDN
+9 KKKSNKLEANETDN
-23 SEQKPTNQE
+23 QEQHSNNAE

-37 QTRSTKHNKGNNSEQ
+37 QTRSMKHNKGKNNEQ
-52 KKEEH
+52 KD
-57 KESSQDNQ
+57 SSQDK
-65 QNQSNQDQQQSAK
+65 QQSAK
-78 QDESSQEQQK
+78 QEDSSQDKQQSAK
-88 HSKQD
+88 QEDSSQDKQQSAKQEDSSQDKQQSSKQD
-93 DSNQGQ
+93 DSSQDKQ
-99 QKHSKQDDS
+99 QSSKQEDS
-108 NQGQQKHSK
+108 S
-117 QNDSDQDQ
+117 QD
-125 QQHSK
+125 K
-130 QDDSNQGQQKH
+130 
-141 SKQNDSDQD
+141 
-150 QQQHSKQDDSNQG
+150 
-163 QQKHSKQNDSDQDQQ
+163 
-178 QHSKQDDSNQGQQ
+178 
-191 KHSKQND
+191 
-198 SDQDQQQHSKQDDS
+198 
-212 NQGQQKHSKQNDSDQ
+212 
-227 DQQQHSKQDDSNQ
+227 
-240 GQQKHSK
+240 
-247 QNDSDQDQQQH
+247 
-258 SKQDDSNQGQQKH
+258 
-271 SKQNDSDQDQQQH
+271 
-284 SKQDD
+284 
-289 SNQGQQKHSKQNDS
+289 
-303 DQDQQQHSKQDDSN
+303 
-317 QGQQKHSKQ
+317 
-326 NDSDQDQQQHSKQDD
+326 
-341 SNQGQQKHSKQ
+341 
-352 NDSDQD
+352 
-358 QQQHSKQDD
+358 
-367 SNQGQQKH
+367 
-375 SKQNDS
+375 
-381 DQDQQQQSKQDGSNQ
+381 QQSAKQEDSSQDKQQSAKQEDSSQ
-396 DKQQNSKGNSI
+396 DKQQNSKQEDSSQDKQQSTKQEDSSQDKQQGAKQGDSSQDKQQNAKQDEPSQSKQQHSKGNSI
-407 YDFSKPEK
+407 YDFTKPEK
-415 DRIHSLQDLI
+415 DRIHSLQNLI
-425 EKLKKSSDFVNYH
+425 EKLKRSSDFVNYH

-571 MIIGE
+571 MIVGE

-584 MYLDNLAEKDNVDFL
+584 MYLDNLAEKENIDFL
-599 EESLRALEYDQIN
+599 DESLRALEYDQIN
-612 DSAYLQELMGEK
+612 DSAYIQELMGEK

-677 SWLYATFS
+677 SWMYATFS
-685 RVLRLIAVLFSICA
+685 RILRLIAVLFSICA

>member
-23 SEQKPTNQE
+23 SGQQPNNNQE

-37 QTRSTKHNKGNNSEQ
+37 QTRSMKHNKDSNDEQ
-52 KKEEH
+52 KKE
-57 KESSQDNQ
+57 KNKDSAQDKQ
-65 QNQSNQDQQQSAK
+65 QY
-78 QDESSQEQQK
+78 
-88 HSKQD
+88 
-93 DSNQGQ
+93 
-99 QKHSKQDDS
+99 
-108 NQGQQKHSK
+108 SK
-117 QNDSDQDQ
+117 QNDSDENQ
-125 QQHSK
+125 QQNSK
-130 QDDSNQGQQKH
+130 QDNSDQNQQQN
-141 SKQNDSDQD
+141 SKQGNSDQD
-150 QQQHSKQDDSNQG
+150 QQQSSGN
-163 QQKHSKQNDSDQDQQ
+163 
-178 QHSKQDDSNQGQQ
+178 
-191 KHSKQND
+191 
-198 SDQDQQQHSKQDDS
+198 
-212 NQGQQKHSKQNDSDQ
+212 
-227 DQQQHSKQDDSNQ
+227 
-240 GQQKHSK
+240 
-247 QNDSDQDQQQH
+247 
-258 SKQDDSNQGQQKH
+258 
-271 SKQNDSDQDQQQH
+271 
-284 SKQDD
+284 
-289 SNQGQQKHSKQNDS
+289 
-303 DQDQQQHSKQDDSN
+303 
-317 QGQQKHSKQ
+317 
-326 NDSDQDQQQHSKQDD
+326 
-341 SNQGQQKHSKQ
+341 
-352 NDSDQD
+352 
-358 QQQHSKQDD
+358 
-367 SNQGQQKH
+367 
-375 SKQNDS
+375 
-381 DQDQQQQSKQDGSNQ
+381 
-396 DKQQNSKGNSI
+396 NSI
-407 YDFSKPEK
+407 YDFTKPEK

-425 EKLKKSSDFVNYH
+425 GKLKKSSDFVNYH

-466 PTLLERPNASLEEL
+466 PILLERPCTSLEEL

-504 GHAIVQVNQQDQ
+504 GHAIIQLNQQDQ
-516 KCMLANIAIDNYRA
+516 KCMLANIAIDTYRA
-530 PTPPL
+530 PSPPL

-544 EGFVEDIDTNI
+544 EGFVEAIDTNI

-571 MIIGE
+571 MIVGE

-612 DSAYLQELMGEK
+612 DSAYIQELMGEK

-685 RVLRLIAVLFSICA
+685 RILRLIAVLFSICA

-811 FPFLIFAEIGG
+811 FPFLAFAEIGG

>member
-23 SEQKPTNQE
+23 SEQKPNNQE

-57 KESSQDNQ
+57 KESSQDKQ
-65 QNQSNQDQQQSAK
+65 QNQSNQNQQQSAK

-108 NQGQQKHSK
+108 NQEQQKHSK
-117 QNDSDQDQ
+117 QNDSDQGQ

-130 QDDSNQGQQKH
+130 QDDSNQEQQKH
-141 SKQNDSDQD
+141 SKQNNSDQGQQQYSKQD
-150 QQQHSKQDDSNQG
+150 ESNQGQQNHSKQNDSGQGQQQHSKQDN
-163 QQKHSKQNDSDQDQQ
+163 
-178 QHSKQDDSNQGQQ
+178 
-191 KHSKQND
+191 
-198 SDQDQQQHSKQDDS
+198 
-212 NQGQQKHSKQNDSDQ
+212 
-227 DQQQHSKQDDSNQ
+227 
-240 GQQKHSK
+240 
-247 QNDSDQDQQQH
+247 
-258 SKQDDSNQGQQKH
+258 
-271 SKQNDSDQDQQQH
+271 
-284 SKQDD
+284 
-289 SNQGQQKHSKQNDS
+289 
-303 DQDQQQHSKQDDSN
+303 
-317 QGQQKHSKQ
+317 
-326 NDSDQDQQQHSKQDD
+326 
-341 SNQGQQKHSKQ
+341 
-352 NDSDQD
+352 
-358 QQQHSKQDD
+358 
-367 SNQGQQKH
+367 
-375 SKQNDS
+375 
-381 DQDQQQQSKQDGSNQ
+381 SNQ

-685 RVLRLIAVLFSICA
+685 RVLRLISVLFSICA

>member
-1 MIWNWLRK
+1 Q
-9 KKKSNTTEKNETDN
+9 DN
-23 SEQKPTNQE
+23 SEQNQQQ
-32 DDNKE
+32 NSK
-37 QTRSTKHNKGNNSEQ
+37 QGNSEQ
-52 KKEEH
+52 NQQQ
-57 KESSQDNQ
+57 SSKQDNPEQNQQQSSKQDNSEQNQQQSSKQGNSEQNQQQSSKQGNSEQNQQQSSKQDNSEQNQQ
-65 QNQSNQDQQQSAK
+65 QNSKQGNSEQNQQQSSKQDNSEQNQQQNSKQGNSEQNQQQNSKQDNSEQNQQQSSKQDNLEQDQQQ
-78 QDESSQEQQK
+78 
-88 HSKQD
+88 
-93 DSNQGQ
+93 
-99 QKHSKQDDS
+99 
-108 NQGQQKHSK
+108 
-117 QNDSDQDQ
+117 
-125 QQHSK
+125 
-130 QDDSNQGQQKH
+130 
-141 SKQNDSDQD
+141 
-150 QQQHSKQDDSNQG
+150 
-163 QQKHSKQNDSDQDQQ
+163 
-178 QHSKQDDSNQGQQ
+178 
-191 KHSKQND
+191 
-198 SDQDQQQHSKQDDS
+198 
-212 NQGQQKHSKQNDSDQ
+212 
-227 DQQQHSKQDDSNQ
+227 
-240 GQQKHSK
+240 
-247 QNDSDQDQQQH
+247 
-258 SKQDDSNQGQQKH
+258 
-271 SKQNDSDQDQQQH
+271 
-284 SKQDD
+284 
-289 SNQGQQKHSKQNDS
+289 
-303 DQDQQQHSKQDDSN
+303 
-317 QGQQKHSKQ
+317 
-326 NDSDQDQQQHSKQDD
+326 
-341 SNQGQQKHSKQ
+341 
-352 NDSDQD
+352 
-358 QQQHSKQDD
+358 
-367 SNQGQQKH
+367 
-375 SKQNDS
+375 
-381 DQDQQQQSKQDGSNQ
+381 GSGN
-396 DKQQNSKGNSI
+396 NSI
-407 YDFSKPEK
+407 YDFTKPGK

-504 GHAIVQVNQQDQ
+504 GHAIIQLNQQDQ

-571 MIIGE
+571 MIVGE

-612 DSAYLQELMGEK
+612 DSAYIQELMGEK

-685 RVLRLIAVLFSICA
+685 RILRLIAVLFSICA

-811 FPFLIFAEIGG
+811 FPFLAFAEIGG

>member
-23 SEQKPTNQE
+23 SEQKPNNQE

-57 KESSQDNQ
+57 KESSQDKQ
-65 QNQSNQDQQQSAK
+65 QNQSNQNQQQSAK

-108 NQGQQKHSK
+108 NQEQQKHSKQNDSNQGQQKHSKQDDSNQEQQKHSK
-117 QNDSDQDQ
+117 QNDSDQGQ

-130 QDDSNQGQQKH
+130 QDDSNQEQQKHSKQNDSDQGQQQHSKQNDSNQGQQKH
-141 SKQNDSDQD
+141 SKQNDSDQG
-150 QQQHSKQDDSNQG
+150 QQQHSKQDN
-163 QQKHSKQNDSDQDQQ
+163 
-178 QHSKQDDSNQGQQ
+178 
-191 KHSKQND
+191 
-198 SDQDQQQHSKQDDS
+198 
-212 NQGQQKHSKQNDSDQ
+212 
-227 DQQQHSKQDDSNQ
+227 
-240 GQQKHSK
+240 
-247 QNDSDQDQQQH
+247 
-258 SKQDDSNQGQQKH
+258 
-271 SKQNDSDQDQQQH
+271 
-284 SKQDD
+284 
-289 SNQGQQKHSKQNDS
+289 
-303 DQDQQQHSKQDDSN
+303 
-317 QGQQKHSKQ
+317 
-326 NDSDQDQQQHSKQDD
+326 
-341 SNQGQQKHSKQ
+341 
-352 NDSDQD
+352 
-358 QQQHSKQDD
+358 
-367 SNQGQQKH
+367 
-375 SKQNDS
+375 
-381 DQDQQQQSKQDGSNQ
+381 SNQ

-685 RVLRLIAVLFSICA
+685 RILRLIAVLFSICA
-699 TPLYVAVLNYHYE
+699 TPLYVAILNYHYE

>member
-9 KKKSNTTEKNETDN
+9 KKKSNTTEKNEADN
-23 SEQKPTNQE
+23 SEQHANNQE
-32 DDNKE
+32 DDNKKL
-37 QTRSTKHNKGNNSEQ
+37 TRSMKHNKDNNGEQ
-52 KKEEH
+52 KKEGH
-57 KESSQDNQ
+57 KESSQGQ
-65 QNQSNQDQQQSAK
+65 QQHTKQNESNQDQQQRSKQDHSAQEKQQHSEQDDRDQNKQQHAK
-78 QDESSQEQQK
+78 QDESNQRDKQQN
-88 HSKQD
+88 SKQD
-93 DSNQGQ
+93 ESNQGKQ
-99 QKHSKQDDS
+99 QDSKQ
-108 NQGQQKHSK
+108 G
-117 QNDSDQDQ
+117 DSDQDKQ
-125 QQHSK
+125 QNSK
-130 QDDSNQGQQKH
+130 QDNSDQ
-141 SKQNDSDQD
+141 SKQQNSKQDNSDQGKQQNSKQDNSDQSKQQNSKQDNSDQGKQQNSKQDNSDQD
-150 QQQHSKQDDSNQG
+150 KQQNSKQDN
-163 QQKHSKQNDSDQDQQ
+163 SDQGKQQ
-178 QHSKQDDSNQGQQ
+178 NSKQDNSDQ
-191 KHSKQND
+191 SKQQN
-198 SDQDQQQHSKQDDS
+198 SKQD
-212 NQGQQKHSKQNDSDQ
+212 NSD
-227 DQQQHSKQDDSNQ
+227 
-240 GQQKHSK
+240 
-247 QNDSDQDQQQH
+247 
-258 SKQDDSNQGQQKH
+258 
-271 SKQNDSDQDQQQH
+271 
-284 SKQDD
+284 
-289 SNQGQQKHSKQNDS
+289 
-303 DQDQQQHSKQDDSN
+303 
-317 QGQQKHSKQ
+317 
-326 NDSDQDQQQHSKQDD
+326 
-341 SNQGQQKHSKQ
+341 
-352 NDSDQD
+352 
-358 QQQHSKQDD
+358 
-367 SNQGQQKH
+367 
-375 SKQNDS
+375 
-381 DQDQQQQSKQDGSNQ
+381 Q

-407 YDFSKPEK
+407 YNFTKPEK

-571 MIIGE
+571 MIVGE

-612 DSAYLQELMGEK
+612 DSAYIQELMGEK

-685 RVLRLIAVLFSICA
+685 RILRLIAVLFSICA
-699 TPLYVAVLNYHYE
+699 TPLYVAILNYHYE

>member
-9 KKKSNTTEKNETDN
+9 KKKSNKPEANETDN
-23 SEQKPTNQE
+23 QEQHSNNQE

-37 QTRSTKHNKGNNSEQ
+37 QTRSMKHNKGKNNEQ
-52 KKEEH
+52 KD
-57 KESSQDNQ
+57 SSQDKQQSAKQEDSSQDKQQSSKQGDSSQDKQ
-65 QNQSNQDQQQSAK
+65 QNAKQGDSSQDKQQNAKQDDSSQDRQQSAKQGDSFQDKQQSAK
-78 QDESSQEQQK
+78 QDDSSQDRQQ
-88 HSKQD
+88 SAKQD
-93 DSNQGQ
+93 DSSQDKQ
-99 QKHSKQDDS
+99 QSAKQDDFSQDRQQSAKQDDS
-108 NQGQQKHSK
+108 S
-117 QNDSDQDQ
+117 
-125 QQHSK
+125 
-130 QDDSNQGQQKH
+130 
-141 SKQNDSDQD
+141 
-150 QQQHSKQDDSNQG
+150 
-163 QQKHSKQNDSDQDQQ
+163 
-178 QHSKQDDSNQGQQ
+178 
-191 KHSKQND
+191 
-198 SDQDQQQHSKQDDS
+198 
-212 NQGQQKHSKQNDSDQ
+212 
-227 DQQQHSKQDDSNQ
+227 
-240 GQQKHSK
+240 
-247 QNDSDQDQQQH
+247 
-258 SKQDDSNQGQQKH
+258 
-271 SKQNDSDQDQQQH
+271 
-284 SKQDD
+284 
-289 SNQGQQKHSKQNDS
+289 
-303 DQDQQQHSKQDDSN
+303 
-317 QGQQKHSKQ
+317 
-326 NDSDQDQQQHSKQDD
+326 
-341 SNQGQQKHSKQ
+341 
-352 NDSDQD
+352 
-358 QQQHSKQDD
+358 
-367 SNQGQQKH
+367 
-375 SKQNDS
+375 
-381 DQDQQQQSKQDGSNQ
+381 Q
-396 DKQQNSKGNSI
+396 DKQQNAKQGNSFQDKQQNAKQGNSFQDKQQNAKQDEPSQSKQQSSGGNSI
-407 YDFSKPEK
+407 YDFTKPEK
-415 DRIHSLQDLI
+415 DRIHSLQNLI

-504 GHAIVQVNQQDQ
+504 GHAIIQLNQQDQ

-677 SWLYATFS
+677 SWMYATFS
-685 RVLRLIAVLFSICA
+685 RILRLIAVLFSICA

>member
-9 KKKSNTTEKNETDN
+9 KKKSNKPEANETDN
-23 SEQKPTNQE
+23 QEQHSNNQE

-37 QTRSTKHNKGNNSEQ
+37 QTRSMKHNKGKNNEQ
-52 KKEEH
+52 KD
-57 KESSQDNQ
+57 SSQDK
-65 QNQSNQDQQQSAK
+65 QQSAK
-78 QDESSQEQQK
+78 QEDSSQDKQQS
-88 HSKQD
+88 SKQG
-93 DSNQGQ
+93 DS
-99 QKHSKQDDS
+99 S
-108 NQGQQKHSK
+108 
-117 QNDSDQDQ
+117 
-125 QQHSK
+125 
-130 QDDSNQGQQKH
+130 
-141 SKQNDSDQD
+141 
-150 QQQHSKQDDSNQG
+150 
-163 QQKHSKQNDSDQDQQ
+163 
-178 QHSKQDDSNQGQQ
+178 
-191 KHSKQND
+191 
-198 SDQDQQQHSKQDDS
+198 
-212 NQGQQKHSKQNDSDQ
+212 
-227 DQQQHSKQDDSNQ
+227 
-240 GQQKHSK
+240 
-247 QNDSDQDQQQH
+247 
-258 SKQDDSNQGQQKH
+258 
-271 SKQNDSDQDQQQH
+271 
-284 SKQDD
+284 
-289 SNQGQQKHSKQNDS
+289 
-303 DQDQQQHSKQDDSN
+303 
-317 QGQQKHSKQ
+317 
-326 NDSDQDQQQHSKQDD
+326 
-341 SNQGQQKHSKQ
+341 
-352 NDSDQD
+352 
-358 QQQHSKQDD
+358 
-367 SNQGQQKH
+367 
-375 SKQNDS
+375 
-381 DQDQQQQSKQDGSNQ
+381 Q
-396 DKQQNSKGNSI
+396 DKQQNAKQGDSSQDKQQNAKQEDSSQDKQQNAKQGDSSQDKQQNAKQDDSSQDKQQSAKQNDPSQDKQQNAKQDDSSQDRQQSAKQGDSFQDKQQNTKQDEPSQSKQQSSGGNSI
-407 YDFSKPEK
+407 YDFTKPEK
-415 DRIHSLQDLI
+415 DRIHSLQNLI

-504 GHAIVQVNQQDQ
+504 GHAIIQLNQQDQ

-677 SWLYATFS
+677 SWMYATFS
-685 RVLRLIAVLFSICA
+685 RILRLIAVLFSICA

>member
-23 SEQKPTNQE
+23 LEQQPNNPE

-37 QTRSTKHNKGNNSEQ
+37 QTRSMKHNKDSNGAQ
-52 KKEEH
+52 QQEEH
-57 KESSQDNQ
+57 KEPS
-65 QNQSNQDQQQSAK
+65 
-78 QDESSQEQQK
+78 
-88 HSKQD
+88 
-93 DSNQGQ
+93 
-99 QKHSKQDDS
+99 
-108 NQGQQKHSK
+108 
-117 QNDSDQDQ
+117 QDQ

-130 QDDSNQGQQKH
+130 QDDSDQQQQN
-141 SKQNDSDQD
+141 SKQGNSEQNQQQSSKQDNSKQD
-150 QQQHSKQDDSNQG
+150 QQQSSKQDNPEQNQ
-163 QQKHSKQNDSDQDQQ
+163 QQSSKQDNPEQNQQQSSKQDNSEQNQQQSSKQDNSKQDQQ
-178 QHSKQDDSNQGQQ
+178 QSSKQDNPEQNQQQ
-191 KHSKQND
+191 SSKQDNSEQNQQQSSKQD
-198 SDQDQQQHSKQDDS
+198 NSEQNQQQSSKQDNSEQNQQQSSKQDNPEQNQQQSSKQDNSEQNQQQNSKQGNSEQNQQQSSKQGNSEQNQQQSSKQDNLEQDQQQ
-212 NQGQQKHSKQNDSDQ
+212 
-227 DQQQHSKQDDSNQ
+227 
-240 GQQKHSK
+240 
-247 QNDSDQDQQQH
+247 
-258 SKQDDSNQGQQKH
+258 
-271 SKQNDSDQDQQQH
+271 
-284 SKQDD
+284 
-289 SNQGQQKHSKQNDS
+289 
-303 DQDQQQHSKQDDSN
+303 
-317 QGQQKHSKQ
+317 
-326 NDSDQDQQQHSKQDD
+326 
-341 SNQGQQKHSKQ
+341 
-352 NDSDQD
+352 
-358 QQQHSKQDD
+358 
-367 SNQGQQKH
+367 
-375 SKQNDS
+375 
-381 DQDQQQQSKQDGSNQ
+381 GSGN
-396 DKQQNSKGNSI
+396 NSI
-407 YDFSKPEK
+407 YDFTKPGK

-504 GHAIVQVNQQDQ
+504 GHAIIQLNQQDQ

-571 MIIGE
+571 MIVGE

-612 DSAYLQELMGEK
+612 DSAYIQELMGEK

-685 RVLRLIAVLFSICA
+685 RILRLIAVLFSICA

-811 FPFLIFAEIGG
+811 FPFLAFAEIGG

>member
-9 KKKSNTTEKNETDN
+9 KKKSNTPEANETDN
-23 SEQKPTNQE
+23 WEQHSNNQE
-32 DDNKE
+32 GDNEE
-37 QTRSTKHNKGNNSEQ
+37 QTRSMKHNKGKNNEQ
-52 KKEEH
+52 KD
-57 KESSQDNQ
+57 SSQDK
-65 QNQSNQDQQQSAK
+65 QQSAK
-78 QDESSQEQQK
+78 QEDSS
-88 HSKQD
+88 
-93 DSNQGQ
+93 
-99 QKHSKQDDS
+99 
-108 NQGQQKHSK
+108 
-117 QNDSDQDQ
+117 
-125 QQHSK
+125 
-130 QDDSNQGQQKH
+130 
-141 SKQNDSDQD
+141 
-150 QQQHSKQDDSNQG
+150 
-163 QQKHSKQNDSDQDQQ
+163 
-178 QHSKQDDSNQGQQ
+178 
-191 KHSKQND
+191 
-198 SDQDQQQHSKQDDS
+198 
-212 NQGQQKHSKQNDSDQ
+212 
-227 DQQQHSKQDDSNQ
+227 
-240 GQQKHSK
+240 
-247 QNDSDQDQQQH
+247 
-258 SKQDDSNQGQQKH
+258 
-271 SKQNDSDQDQQQH
+271 
-284 SKQDD
+284 
-289 SNQGQQKHSKQNDS
+289 
-303 DQDQQQHSKQDDSN
+303 
-317 QGQQKHSKQ
+317 
-326 NDSDQDQQQHSKQDD
+326 
-341 SNQGQQKHSKQ
+341 
-352 NDSDQD
+352 
-358 QQQHSKQDD
+358 
-367 SNQGQQKH
+367 
-375 SKQNDS
+375 
-381 DQDQQQQSKQDGSNQ
+381 Q
-396 DKQQNSKGNSI
+396 DKQQSAKQENSSQDKQQSAKQGDSSQDKQQSAKQGDSSQDKQQSAKQGDSSQDKQQSAKQGDSSQDKKQNTKQDEPSQSKQQSSGGNSI
-407 YDFSKPEK
+407 YDFTKPEK

-425 EKLKKSSDFVNYH
+425 EKLKKSSDFINYH

-466 PTLLERPNASLEEL
+466 PTLLEKPCASLEQL

-504 GHAIVQVNQQDQ
+504 GHAIIQLNQQDQ

-612 DSAYLQELMGEK
+612 DSAYIQELMGEK

-677 SWLYATFS
+677 SWMYATFS
-685 RVLRLIAVLFSICA
+685 RILRLIAVLFSICA

-811 FPFLIFAEIGG
+811 FPFLMFAEIGG

>member
-9 KKKSNTTEKNETDN
+9 KKKSNKPEANETDN
-23 SEQKPTNQE
+23 QEQHSNNEE

-37 QTRSTKHNKGNNSEQ
+37 QTRSMKHNKGKNHEQ
-52 KKEEH
+52 KD
-57 KESSQDNQ
+57 SSQDKQ
-65 QNQSNQDQQQSAK
+65 QSTKQKDSSQDKQQSTKQEDSSQDKQQSTKQEDSSQDKQQSTKQEDSSQDKQQSTKQKDSSQDKQQSAK
-78 QDESSQEQQK
+78 QDEPSQDKQQN
-88 HSKQD
+88 SKQD
-93 DSNQGQ
+93 DSSQDKQ
-99 QKHSKQDDS
+99 QSAKQEDSSQDKQQNSKQDDS
-108 NQGQQKHSK
+108 SQDKQQ
-117 QNDSDQDQ
+117 N
-125 QQHSK
+125 SK
-130 QDDSNQGQQKH
+130 QDDSSQDKQQSTKQEDSSQDKQQGAKQGDSSQDKQQ
-141 SKQNDSDQD
+141 NA
-150 QQQHSKQDDSNQG
+150 KQDEPS
-163 QQKHSKQNDSDQDQQ
+163 
-178 QHSKQDDSNQGQQ
+178 
-191 KHSKQND
+191 
-198 SDQDQQQHSKQDDS
+198 
-212 NQGQQKHSKQNDSDQ
+212 
-227 DQQQHSKQDDSNQ
+227 
-240 GQQKHSK
+240 
-247 QNDSDQDQQQH
+247 
-258 SKQDDSNQGQQKH
+258 
-271 SKQNDSDQDQQQH
+271 
-284 SKQDD
+284 
-289 SNQGQQKHSKQNDS
+289 
-303 DQDQQQHSKQDDSN
+303 
-317 QGQQKHSKQ
+317 
-326 NDSDQDQQQHSKQDD
+326 
-341 SNQGQQKHSKQ
+341 
-352 NDSDQD
+352 
-358 QQQHSKQDD
+358 
-367 SNQGQQKH
+367 
-375 SKQNDS
+375 
-381 DQDQQQQSKQDGSNQ
+381 QS
-396 DKQQNSKGNSI
+396 KQQNSKGNSI
-407 YDFSKPEK
+407 YDFTKPEK
-415 DRIHSLQDLI
+415 DRIHSLQNLI

-504 GHAIVQVNQQDQ
+504 GHAIIQLNQQDQ

-677 SWLYATFS
+677 SWMYATFS
-685 RVLRLIAVLFSICA
+685 RILRLIAVLFSICA

-811 FPFLIFAEIGG
+811 FPFLMFAEIGG

>member
-9 KKKSNTTEKNETDN
+9 KKNSNTKETDDSKQQSDDQKEHNKNKNDEPKSTEQTDDSSQNKQQN
-23 SEQKPTNQE
+23 SKQE
-32 DDNKE
+32 DNSQNK
-37 QTRSTKHNKGNNSEQ
+37 
-52 KKEEH
+52 
-57 KESSQDNQ
+57 
-65 QNQSNQDQQQSAK
+65 
-78 QDESSQEQQK
+78 
-88 HSKQD
+88 
-93 DSNQGQ
+93 
-99 QKHSKQDDS
+99 
-108 NQGQQKHSK
+108 
-117 QNDSDQDQ
+117 

-130 QDDSNQGQQKH
+130 QEDNSQNKQQS
-141 SKQNDSDQD
+141 SKQEDNSQNKQQNSKQEDNSQSKQQNSKQEDNSQSK
-150 QQQHSKQDDSNQG
+150 QQHSKQEDNSQNK
-163 QQKHSKQNDSDQDQQ
+163 QQSSKQEDNSQNKQQ
-178 QHSKQDDSNQGQQ
+178 NSKQEDNS
-191 KHSKQND
+191 
-198 SDQDQQQHSKQDDS
+198 
-212 NQGQQKHSKQNDSDQ
+212 
-227 DQQQHSKQDDSNQ
+227 
-240 GQQKHSK
+240 
-247 QNDSDQDQQQH
+247 
-258 SKQDDSNQGQQKH
+258 
-271 SKQNDSDQDQQQH
+271 
-284 SKQDD
+284 
-289 SNQGQQKHSKQNDS
+289 
-303 DQDQQQHSKQDDSN
+303 
-317 QGQQKHSKQ
+317 
-326 NDSDQDQQQHSKQDD
+326 
-341 SNQGQQKHSKQ
+341 
-352 NDSDQD
+352 
-358 QQQHSKQDD
+358 
-367 SNQGQQKH
+367 
-375 SKQNDS
+375 
-381 DQDQQQQSKQDGSNQ
+381 QSKQQNSKQEDNSQSKQQNSKQEDSSQ
-396 DKQQNSKGNSI
+396 DKQQNSKQEDSSQNKQQSSKQEDNSQNKQQSSKQEDNSQNKQQSSKQEDNSQNKQQSSGSNSI
-407 YDFSKPEK
+407 YDFSKPENEH
-415 DRIHSLQDLI
+415 IHSLQDLI
-425 EKLKKSSDFVNYH
+425 EKLKQSSDFVNYH

-466 PTLLERPNASLEEL
+466 PTLMERPCAPLEEL

-504 GHAIVQVNQQDQ
+504 GHAIIQLNQQDQ

-584 MYLDNLAEKDNVDFL
+584 MYLNNLAEKENVDFL
-599 EESLRALEYDQIN
+599 EKSLRALEYDQIN
-612 DSAYLQELMGEK
+612 DSAYIQELMGEK

-685 RVLRLIAVLFSICA
+685 RILRLIAVLFSICA
-699 TPLYVAVLNYHYE
+699 TPLYVATLNYHYE

-811 FPFLIFAEIGG
+811 FPFLAFAEIGG

-855 QSVKDSWI
+855 QSMKDSWI

-893 RSDFDD
+893 TSDFDD

>member
-9 KKKSNTTEKNETDN
+9 KKKSNKPEANETDN
-23 SEQKPTNQE
+23 QEQHSNNQE

-37 QTRSTKHNKGNNSEQ
+37 QTRSMKHNKGKNNEQ
-52 KKEEH
+52 KDSSQNKQQSAKQED
-57 KESSQDNQ
+57 SSQDKQ
-65 QNQSNQDQQQSAK
+65 QNAKQDDSSQDKQQNAKQGDSSQDKQQNAKQDDSSQDRQQSAKQGDSFQDKQQSAK
-78 QDESSQEQQK
+78 QDDSSQDRQQ
-88 HSKQD
+88 SAKQD
-93 DSNQGQ
+93 DS
-99 QKHSKQDDS
+99 SQD
-108 NQGQQKHSK
+108 K
-117 QNDSDQDQ
+117 
-125 QQHSK
+125 
-130 QDDSNQGQQKH
+130 
-141 SKQNDSDQD
+141 
-150 QQQHSKQDDSNQG
+150 
-163 QQKHSKQNDSDQDQQ
+163 
-178 QHSKQDDSNQGQQ
+178 
-191 KHSKQND
+191 
-198 SDQDQQQHSKQDDS
+198 
-212 NQGQQKHSKQNDSDQ
+212 
-227 DQQQHSKQDDSNQ
+227 
-240 GQQKHSK
+240 
-247 QNDSDQDQQQH
+247 
-258 SKQDDSNQGQQKH
+258 
-271 SKQNDSDQDQQQH
+271 
-284 SKQDD
+284 
-289 SNQGQQKHSKQNDS
+289 
-303 DQDQQQHSKQDDSN
+303 
-317 QGQQKHSKQ
+317 
-326 NDSDQDQQQHSKQDD
+326 
-341 SNQGQQKHSKQ
+341 
-352 NDSDQD
+352 
-358 QQQHSKQDD
+358 
-367 SNQGQQKH
+367 
-375 SKQNDS
+375 
-381 DQDQQQQSKQDGSNQ
+381 QQSTKQGDSFQ
-396 DKQQNSKGNSI
+396 DKQQNTKQDEPSQSKQQSSGGNSI
-407 YDFSKPEK
+407 YDFTKPEK
-415 DRIHSLQDLI
+415 DRIHSLQNLI

-504 GHAIVQVNQQDQ
+504 GHAIIQLNQQDQ

-677 SWLYATFS
+677 SWMYATFS
-685 RVLRLIAVLFSICA
+685 RILRLIAVLFSICA

>member
-9 KKKSNTTEKNETDN
+9 KKKSNTTEKNETNN
-23 SEQKPTNQE
+23 SKQQLNNQE
-32 DDNKE
+32 DDNQK
-37 QTRSTKHNKGNNSEQ
+37 QTRSMKHNKDNNGEQ
-52 KKEEH
+52 KKEEN
-57 KESSQDNQ
+57 KDSSQDKQ
-65 QNQSNQDQQQSAK
+65 QHSKQGDSARNKQQS
-78 QDESSQEQQK
+78 
-88 HSKQD
+88 SKQD
-93 DSNQGQ
+93 DSNQDKQ
-99 QKHSKQDDS
+99 QSSKQGDSNQDKQQSSKQDDS
-108 NQGQQKHSK
+108 NQDKQQSSK
-117 QNDSDQDQ
+117 QDDSNQDKQ
-125 QQHSK
+125 QSSKQDDSNQDKQQSSKQDDSNQDKQQHSK
-130 QDDSNQGQQKH
+130 QDDSNQDKQQG
-141 SKQNDSDQD
+141 SKQDDSNQD
-150 QQQHSKQDDSNQG
+150 KQQHSKQDDSNQDK
-163 QQKHSKQNDSDQDQQ
+163 QQSSKQGD
-178 QHSKQDDSNQGQQ
+178 
-191 KHSKQND
+191 
-198 SDQDQQQHSKQDDS
+198 
-212 NQGQQKHSKQNDSDQ
+212 
-227 DQQQHSKQDDSNQ
+227 
-240 GQQKHSK
+240 
-247 QNDSDQDQQQH
+247 
-258 SKQDDSNQGQQKH
+258 
-271 SKQNDSDQDQQQH
+271 
-284 SKQDD
+284 
-289 SNQGQQKHSKQNDS
+289 
-303 DQDQQQHSKQDDSN
+303 
-317 QGQQKHSKQ
+317 
-326 NDSDQDQQQHSKQDD
+326 
-341 SNQGQQKHSKQ
+341 
-352 NDSDQD
+352 
-358 QQQHSKQDD
+358 
-367 SNQGQQKH
+367 
-375 SKQNDS
+375 
-381 DQDQQQQSKQDGSNQ
+381 SNQ
-396 DKQQNSKGNSI
+396 DKQQSSKQDDSARGKQQHSGNNSI

-415 DRIHSLQDLI
+415 EHIHSLQDLI
-425 EKLKKSSDFVNYH
+425 EKLKQSSDFVNYH

-466 PTLLERPNASLEEL
+466 PTLLERPCASLEEL

-504 GHAIVQVNQQDQ
+504 GHAIIQLNQKDQ

-584 MYLDNLAEKDNVDFL
+584 MYLENLAEKENVDFL
-599 EESLRALEYDQIN
+599 DESLRALEYDQIN

-685 RVLRLIAVLFSICA
+685 RILRLIAVLFSICA

-755 MKVGQTLGIVGGI
+755 TKVGQTLGIVGGI

>member
-9 KKKSNTTEKNETDN
+9 KKKSSTTEKNETDN
-23 SEQKPTNQE
+23 SKQQPNNQE
-32 DDNKE
+32 DDNKK
-37 QTRSTKHNKGNNSEQ
+37 QTRSMKHNKDSNGEQ
-52 KKEEH
+52 QKEEH
-57 KESSQDNQ
+57 KESSRDKQ
-65 QNQSNQDQQQSAK
+65 QNKSNQKQQQSAK
-78 QDESSQEQQK
+78 QDESSQQQ

-93 DSNQGQ
+93 NSEQEQ
-99 QKHSKQDDS
+99 EQE
-108 NQGQQKHSK
+108 
-117 QNDSDQDQ
+117 QDQ

-130 QDDSNQGQQKH
+130 QDNSE
-141 SKQNDSDQD
+141 QN
-150 QQQHSKQDDSNQG
+150 QQQHSKQDN
-163 QQKHSKQNDSDQDQQ
+163 SDQGQQ
-178 QHSKQDDSNQGQQ
+178 QHSKQDN
-191 KHSKQND
+191 
-198 SDQDQQQHSKQDDS
+198 
-212 NQGQQKHSKQNDSDQ
+212 
-227 DQQQHSKQDDSNQ
+227 
-240 GQQKHSK
+240 
-247 QNDSDQDQQQH
+247 
-258 SKQDDSNQGQQKH
+258 
-271 SKQNDSDQDQQQH
+271 
-284 SKQDD
+284 
-289 SNQGQQKHSKQNDS
+289 
-303 DQDQQQHSKQDDSN
+303 
-317 QGQQKHSKQ
+317 
-326 NDSDQDQQQHSKQDD
+326 
-341 SNQGQQKHSKQ
+341 
-352 NDSDQD
+352 
-358 QQQHSKQDD
+358 
-367 SNQGQQKH
+367 
-375 SKQNDS
+375 
-381 DQDQQQQSKQDGSNQ
+381 SNQ

-407 YDFSKPEK
+407 YDFSKLEK

>member
-1 MIWNWLRK
+1 MIWNWFRK
-9 KKKSNTTEKNETDN
+9 KKKSNTTEAKEADN
-23 SEQKPTNQE
+23 WEQQSNNPD

-37 QTRSTKHNKGNNSEQ
+37 QTRSMKHTKGKNNEQ
-52 KKEEH
+52 DD
-57 KESSQDNQ
+57 SSQEKQ
-65 QNQSNQDQQQSAK
+65 QNSKQDDSSQEKQQNSKQDDSSQEKQQNSKQDDSSQEKQLNSKQDDSSQEKQQNSKQDDASQEKQQNSKQDDSSQEKQQNSKQDDASQEKQQNSKQDDSSQEKQQNSKQDDSSQEKQQNSKQDDSSQEKQLNSKQDDSSQEKQQNSKQDDSSQEKQQNSKQDDSSQEKQQNSKQDDSSQEKQQNSKQDDSSQEKQQNSKQDDSSRDKQQSAK
-78 QDESSQEQQK
+78 QGDSS
-88 HSKQD
+88 
-93 DSNQGQ
+93 
-99 QKHSKQDDS
+99 
-108 NQGQQKHSK
+108 
-117 QNDSDQDQ
+117 
-125 QQHSK
+125 
-130 QDDSNQGQQKH
+130 
-141 SKQNDSDQD
+141 
-150 QQQHSKQDDSNQG
+150 
-163 QQKHSKQNDSDQDQQ
+163 
-178 QHSKQDDSNQGQQ
+178 
-191 KHSKQND
+191 
-198 SDQDQQQHSKQDDS
+198 
-212 NQGQQKHSKQNDSDQ
+212 
-227 DQQQHSKQDDSNQ
+227 
-240 GQQKHSK
+240 
-247 QNDSDQDQQQH
+247 
-258 SKQDDSNQGQQKH
+258 
-271 SKQNDSDQDQQQH
+271 
-284 SKQDD
+284 
-289 SNQGQQKHSKQNDS
+289 
-303 DQDQQQHSKQDDSN
+303 
-317 QGQQKHSKQ
+317 
-326 NDSDQDQQQHSKQDD
+326 
-341 SNQGQQKHSKQ
+341 
-352 NDSDQD
+352 
-358 QQQHSKQDD
+358 
-367 SNQGQQKH
+367 
-375 SKQNDS
+375 
-381 DQDQQQQSKQDGSNQ
+381 QSKQQSSG
-396 DKQQNSKGNSI
+396 GNSI
-407 YDFSKPEK
+407 YDFTKPEK

-425 EKLKKSSDFVNYH
+425 EKLKKSSDFINYH

-466 PTLLERPNASLEEL
+466 PTLLEKPCASLEQL

-504 GHAIVQVNQQDQ
+504 GHAIIQLNQQDQ
-516 KCMLANIAIDNYRA
+516 KCMLANIAIDTYRA
-530 PTPPL
+530 PSPPL

-544 EGFVEDIDTNI
+544 EGFVEAIDTNI

-571 MIIGE
+571 MIVGE

-584 MYLDNLAEKDNVDFL
+584 MYLDNLAEKDNIDFL

-612 DSAYLQELMGEK
+612 DSAYIQELMGEK

-685 RVLRLIAVLFSICA
+685 RILRLIAVLFSICA

>member
-9 KKKSNTTEKNETDN
+9 KKKSNTTEKNETGS
-23 SEQKPTNQE
+23 SEQQPSNQE

-37 QTRSTKHNKGNNSEQ
+37 QTRSMKHNKDSNDEQ
-52 KKEEH
+52 KEEN
-57 KESSQDNQ
+57 KESSQDKQ
-65 QNQSNQDQQQSAK
+65 GDSTQDQQQHSKQNNSDQDQQQDSK
-78 QDESSQEQQK
+78 QDESSQEQQQ

-93 DSNQGQ
+93 EPA
-99 QKHSKQDDS
+99 
-108 NQGQQKHSK
+108 
-117 QNDSDQDQ
+117 QDQ

-130 QDDSNQGQQKH
+130 QN
-141 SKQNDSDQD
+141 NSDQD
-150 QQQHSKQDDSNQG
+150 QQQGSKQDESSQG
-163 QQKHSKQNDSDQDQQ
+163 QQ
-178 QHSKQDDSNQGQQ
+178 QHSKHENLAHD
-191 KHSKQND
+191 K
-198 SDQDQQQHSKQDDS
+198 QQHSKQNNSD
-212 NQGQQKHSKQNDSDQ
+212 QGQ
-227 DQQQHSKQDDSNQ
+227 
-240 GQQKHSK
+240 
-247 QNDSDQDQQQH
+247 
-258 SKQDDSNQGQQKH
+258 
-271 SKQNDSDQDQQQH
+271 
-284 SKQDD
+284 
-289 SNQGQQKHSKQNDS
+289 
-303 DQDQQQHSKQDDSN
+303 
-317 QGQQKHSKQ
+317 
-326 NDSDQDQQQHSKQDD
+326 
-341 SNQGQQKHSKQ
+341 
-352 NDSDQD
+352 
-358 QQQHSKQDD
+358 
-367 SNQGQQKH
+367 
-375 SKQNDS
+375 
-381 DQDQQQQSKQDGSNQ
+381 
-396 DKQQNSKGNSI
+396 QQNSKGNSI
-407 YDFSKPEK
+407 YDFTKPEK
-415 DRIHSLQDLI
+415 DRIHSLQNLI

-466 PTLLERPNASLEEL
+466 PTLLERPKASLEEL

-612 DSAYLQELMGEK
+612 DSAYIQELMGEK

-685 RVLRLIAVLFSICA
+685 RILRLIAVLFSICA

>member
-23 SEQKPTNQE
+23 SEQQPNNQE

-37 QTRSTKHNKGNNSEQ
+37 QTRSMKHNKDSNSEQ

-57 KESSQDNQ
+57 KEPSQDPQQQQNSKQDDSDQNQ
-65 QNQSNQDQQQSAK
+65 QQHSKQNDPDQNQQQHSK
-78 QDESSQEQQK
+78 QNGSDQNQQQN
-88 HSKQD
+88 SKQD
-93 DSNQGQ
+93 DSNQNQ
-99 QKHSKQDDS
+99 Q
-108 NQGQQKHSK
+108 HSK
-117 QNDSDQDQ
+117 QNDSDQNQ
-125 QQHSK
+125 Q
-130 QDDSNQGQQKH
+130 H
-141 SKQNDSDQD
+141 SKQNDSDQN
-150 QQQHSKQDDSNQG
+150 QQQ
-163 QQKHSKQNDSDQDQQ
+163 HSKQNDSDQNQQ
-178 QHSKQDDSNQGQQ
+178 QNSKQDNSA
-191 KHSKQND
+191 
-198 SDQDQQQHSKQDDS
+198 QDQQQSSKQDNS
-212 NQGQQKHSKQNDSDQ
+212 S
-227 DQQQHSKQDDSNQ
+227 
-240 GQQKHSK
+240 
-247 QNDSDQDQQQH
+247 
-258 SKQDDSNQGQQKH
+258 
-271 SKQNDSDQDQQQH
+271 
-284 SKQDD
+284 
-289 SNQGQQKHSKQNDS
+289 
-303 DQDQQQHSKQDDSN
+303 
-317 QGQQKHSKQ
+317 
-326 NDSDQDQQQHSKQDD
+326 
-341 SNQGQQKHSKQ
+341 
-352 NDSDQD
+352 
-358 QQQHSKQDD
+358 
-367 SNQGQQKH
+367 
-375 SKQNDS
+375 
-381 DQDQQQQSKQDGSNQ
+381 Q
-396 DKQQNSKGNSI
+396 DKQQNSGNNSI
-407 YDFSKPEK
+407 YDFTKPEK

-425 EKLKKSSDFVNYH
+425 AKLKQSSDFVNYH

-466 PTLLERPNASLEEL
+466 PILLERPCTSLEEL

-504 GHAIVQVNQQDQ
+504 GHAIIQLNQQDQ
-516 KCMLANIAIDNYRA
+516 KCMLANIAIDTYRA
-530 PTPPL
+530 PSPPL

-544 EGFVEDIDTNI
+544 EGFVEAIDTNI

-571 MIIGE
+571 MIVGE

-612 DSAYLQELMGEK
+612 DSAYIQELMGEK

-685 RVLRLIAVLFSICA
+685 RILRLIAVLFSICA

-811 FPFLIFAEIGG
+811 FPFLAFAEIGG

-893 RSDFDD
+893 RSDFDE